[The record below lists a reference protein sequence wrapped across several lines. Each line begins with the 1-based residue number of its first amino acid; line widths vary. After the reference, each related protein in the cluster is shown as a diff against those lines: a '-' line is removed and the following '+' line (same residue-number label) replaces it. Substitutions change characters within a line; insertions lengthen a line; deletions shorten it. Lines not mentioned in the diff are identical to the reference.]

1 MEKYALSIFLFQRKH
16 FKKFFNVMR
25 ISILFLFVSIL
36 ASYAS
41 NVNSQTAKVNI
52 TSARMTIGTFI
63 RQVEKETGYM
73 FVYNKEEIDANKTI
87 SLKKGKNTVVDCL
100 NTIFDGSGV
109 SFVFDDGYVVLTKH
123 AQETAISQQ
132 AGKVVKG
139 IVTDETGLSV
149 IGANIFVK
157 GTNLGTITDMEGN
170 FSLEVPSDND
180 ILVVSYI
187 GYVEQQIPVKNRKNW
202 AIILKED
209 AQNLDEV
216 VVVGYGTQRK
226 GNIATA
232 VTTIKAEALQ
242 NRPVQTIGEALQGQI
257 PGLSVT
263 SKGAPG
269 ESPSLQL
276 RGSSMLKSST
286 AETDKE
292 TLPRLRSETSGPL
305 VLVDGV
311 PADFNFLNPEDIES
325 INVLKDAASAAIYGS
340 RAANGVLLITTKRG
354 KMGKPTFR
362 YNGSVGVNT
371 PMYMPKSISSAEY
384 ARIKNEAERNMG
396 RAPVY
401 SDEDIAMFANGTD
414 LNRYPNTNWLDLAIQ
429 NSVTTRHGLEASGGT
444 EKVRYLVSAGVDH
457 QTGVFPNTQQNVF
470 NVRSS
475 TDITITKKFGISF
488 DMRYQLRD
496 MEALNSQEDLYKQL
510 IVADPTMVAY
520 YTDGSYGYNPGF
532 FTNPLV
538 PLYEGGRKLTN
549 RHEAS
554 GIFKLDYEFIE
565 GLKFTGIANVR
576 YTFQNEESRARKTF
590 YKNYFTGEEFEN
602 GQNTFTDRRDYNAY
616 YNLQALLNYKKSF
629 GVHTLDILAGY
640 QQESENTDWLKGARS
655 GYPTDILW
663 ELNPG
668 PKDNWSNDGD
678 GEHWALASFIGRIN
692 YDYDN
697 KFILS
702 VSMRSDA
709 SSRFAKG
716 SRWSTFPSVAG
727 AWRLSQES
735 FMEGTRSFLDD
746 LKVRVSWGQTGS
758 ATGLGLYPSYTLIS
772 TGGLILNNVYQQ
784 TASLKTIGNTDLTWE
799 HTDMLNFGLDVKML
813 NSRLNFTGDYY
824 IKNTKDILLEM
835 PVPLEYGFGKPNMNI
850 GEVRNKGWELTLSWN
865 DRINDFGYSIS
876 GNLSDNRNEVI
887 DLGDTGPWKGSNTY
901 TEVGLPYNS
910 IYGYESMGL
919 FQSDEEVAN
928 APFQNSNTAAGDI
941 RYKNQNGD
949 DKIDANDRVVIGD
962 PNPHFLYGVNL
973 GFDYKNFDLNM
984 FFQGIGQKDRVIMD
998 NFVRP
1003 FYDSSIFEHHLDYWT
1018 PENTGAR
1025 YPRILNKDDGT
1036 HNYQQSDYWMINA
1049 GYFRMKNLQIGYTIP
1064 REILRSAGFDR
1075 VRVYFSANN
1084 LFTVSDFVPGM
1095 DPESDK
1101 SVSYPF
1107 ARTYSFGLNV
1117 QF

>member
-1 MEKYALSIFLFQRKH
+1 MEKYALSIFLYQRKH
-16 FKKFFNVMR
+16 LKKFLNIMR
-25 ISILFLFVSIL
+25 ISTLLLFVCIF

-41 NVNSQTAKVNI
+41 DLSSQTAKVNI
-52 TSARMTIGTFI
+52 ANTRMTIGDFI
-63 RQVEKETGYM
+63 KQVEKETGYM
-73 FVYNKEEIDANKTI
+73 FVYNKGEIDANRTV
-87 SLKKGKNTVVDCL
+87 SLKKGNNTVGDCL
-100 NTIFDGSGV
+100 NRIFDGTGV

-123 AQETAISQQ
+123 SQTQAAVSQQ
-132 AGKVVKG
+132 SGKLVKG
-139 IVTDETGLSV
+139 AVTDESGLSV
-149 IGANIFVK
+149 IGANVFIK
-157 GTNLGTITDMEGN
+157 GTTVGTITDMEGN

-180 ILVVSYI
+180 ILVISYI

-202 AIILKED
+202 SIVLKED

-232 VTTIKAEALQ
+232 VTTIKSDVLQ
-242 NRPVQTIGEALQGQI
+242 NRPVQTVGEALQGQI

-263 SKGAPG
+263 AKGAPG
-269 ESPSLQL
+269 ESPKLQL
-276 RGSSMLKSST
+276 RGSSVLKSDNS
-286 AETDKE
+286 
-292 TLPRLRSETSGPL
+292 SEPL

-325 INVLKDAASAAIYGS
+325 INVLKDAASSAIYGS

-371 PMYMPKSISSAEY
+371 PMYMPQSISSAEY
-384 ARIKNEAERNMG
+384 ARIKNETERNMG
-396 RAPVY
+396 RAPIY
-401 SDEDIAMFANGTD
+401 TDEDISKFANGTD

-429 NSVTTRHGLEASGGT
+429 NSVATRHGLEASGGT

-457 QTGVFPNTQQNVF
+457 QTGIFPNTQQNVF

-475 TDITITKKFGISF
+475 TDISITKKFGISF
-488 DMRYQLRD
+488 DIRYQLRD
-496 MEALNSQEDLYKQL
+496 MDALNNQEDIYKQL
-510 IVADPTMVAY
+510 IQADPTMVAY

-538 PLYEGGRKLTN
+538 PLYEGGQKYTN

-554 GIFKLDYEFIE
+554 GIFKLDYEIID
-565 GLKFTGIANVR
+565 GLKFTGIANVK
-576 YTFQNEESRARKTF
+576 YTFKNEESRARKVF
-590 YKNYFTGEEFEN
+590 YKNYFTQEVFEN
-602 GQNTFTDRRDYNAY
+602 GENSFSDRRDYNAY

-629 GVHTLDILAGY
+629 GIHNLDILAGY
-640 QQESENTDWLKGARS
+640 QQESENSDWLKGARS
-655 GYPTDILW
+655 GYPTDIIW

-668 PKDNWSNDGD
+668 PKDNWSNDGN

-697 KFILS
+697 KYILS
-702 VSMRSDA
+702 LSMRSDA

-716 SRWSTFPSVAG
+716 SRWSTFPSVAA
-727 AWRLSQES
+727 AWRISQES
-735 FMEGTRSFLDD
+735 FMKGIRSWLDD
-746 LKVRVSWGQTGS
+746 LKIRASWGQTGS

-772 TGGLILNNVYQQ
+772 TGGLILNNTYQQ
-784 TASLKTIGNTDLTWE
+784 IASLKTIGNQELTWE
-799 HTDMLNFGLDVKML
+799 HSDMLNFGLDVKVL
-813 NSRLNFTGDYY
+813 NSRLNFTGEYY

-835 PVPLEYGFGKPNMNI
+835 PVPLEYGFGKPNMNV
-850 GEVRNKGWELTLSWN
+850 GEVRNKGWELSLSWN

-876 GNLSDNRNEVI
+876 GNLSDNRNEVV

-901 TEVGLPYNS
+901 TEVGLPFNS

-1018 PENTGAR
+1018 PENTGAK

-1064 REILRSAGFDR
+1064 REILRPAGFDR

-1095 DPESDK
+1095 DPESEK

>member
-1 MEKYALSIFLFQRKH
+1 MEKYALSIFLYQRKH
-16 FKKFFNVMR
+16 LKKFLNIMR
-25 ISILFLFVSIL
+25 ISTLLLFVCIF

-41 NVNSQTAKVNI
+41 DLSSQTAKVNI
-52 TSARMTIGTFI
+52 ANTRMTIGDFI
-63 RQVEKETGYM
+63 KQVEKETGYM
-73 FVYNKEEIDANKTI
+73 FVYNKGEIDANRTV
-87 SLKKGKNTVVDCL
+87 SLKKGNNTVGDCL
-100 NTIFDGSGV
+100 NRIFDGTGV

-123 AQETAISQQ
+123 SQTQAAVSQQ
-132 AGKVVKG
+132 SGKLVKG
-139 IVTDETGLSV
+139 AVTDESGLSV
-149 IGANIFVK
+149 IGANVFIK
-157 GTNLGTITDMEGN
+157 GTTVGTITDMEGN

-180 ILVVSYI
+180 ILVISYI

-202 AIILKED
+202 SIVLKED

-232 VTTIKAEALQ
+232 VTTIKSDVLQ
-242 NRPVQTIGEALQGQI
+242 NRPVQTVGEALQGQI

-263 SKGAPG
+263 AKGAPG
-269 ESPSLQL
+269 ESPKLQL
-276 RGSSMLKSST
+276 RGSSVLKSDNS
-286 AETDKE
+286 
-292 TLPRLRSETSGPL
+292 SEPL

-325 INVLKDAASAAIYGS
+325 INVLKDAASSAIYGS

-371 PMYMPKSISSAEY
+371 PMYMPQSISSAEY

-396 RAPVY
+396 RAPIY
-401 SDEDIAMFANGTD
+401 TDEDISKFANGTD

-457 QTGVFPNTQQNVF
+457 QTGIFPNTQQNVF

-475 TDITITKKFGISF
+475 TDISITKKFGISF
-488 DMRYQLRD
+488 DIRYQLRD
-496 MEALNSQEDLYKQL
+496 MDALNNQEDIYKQL
-510 IVADPTMVAY
+510 IQADPTMVAY

-538 PLYEGGRKLTN
+538 PLYEGGQKYTN

-554 GIFKLDYEFIE
+554 GIFKLDYEIID
-565 GLKFTGIANVR
+565 GLKFTGIANVK
-576 YTFQNEESRARKTF
+576 YTFKNEESRVRKVF
-590 YKNYFTGEEFEN
+590 YKNYFTQEVFEN
-602 GQNTFTDRRDYNAY
+602 GENSFSDRRDYNAY

-629 GVHTLDILAGY
+629 GIHNLDILAGY
-640 QQESENTDWLKGARS
+640 QQESENSDWLKGARS
-655 GYPTDILW
+655 GYPTDIIW

-668 PKDNWSNDGD
+668 PKDNWSNDGN

-697 KFILS
+697 KYILS
-702 VSMRSDA
+702 LSMRSDA

-716 SRWSTFPSVAG
+716 SRWSTFPSVAA
-727 AWRLSQES
+727 AWRISQES
-735 FMEGTRSFLDD
+735 FMKGIRSWLDD
-746 LKVRVSWGQTGS
+746 LKIRASWGQTGS

-772 TGGLILNNVYQQ
+772 TGGLILNNTYQQ
-784 TASLKTIGNTDLTWE
+784 IASLKTIGNQELTWE
-799 HTDMLNFGLDVKML
+799 HSDMLNFGLDVKVL
-813 NSRLNFTGDYY
+813 NSRLNFTGEYY

-835 PVPLEYGFGKPNMNI
+835 PVPLEYGFGKPNMNV
-850 GEVRNKGWELTLSWN
+850 GEVRNKGWELSLSWN

-876 GNLSDNRNEVI
+876 GNLSDNRNEVV

-901 TEVGLPYNS
+901 TEVGLPFNS

-1018 PENTGAR
+1018 PENTGAK

-1064 REILRSAGFDR
+1064 REILRPAGFDR

-1095 DPESDK
+1095 DPESEK

>member
-1 MEKYALSIFLFQRKH
+1 
-16 FKKFFNVMR
+16 MR
-25 ISILFLFVSIL
+25 ISTLLLFVCIF

-41 NVNSQTAKVNI
+41 DLSSQTAKVNI
-52 TSARMTIGTFI
+52 ANTRMTIGDFI
-63 RQVEKETGYM
+63 KQVEKETGYM
-73 FVYNKEEIDANKTI
+73 FVYNKGEIDANRTV
-87 SLKKGKNTVVDCL
+87 SLKKGNNTVGDCL
-100 NTIFDGSGV
+100 NRIFDGTGV

-123 AQETAISQQ
+123 SQTQAAVSQQ
-132 AGKVVKG
+132 SGKLVKG
-139 IVTDETGLSV
+139 AVTDESGLSV
-149 IGANIFVK
+149 IGANVFIK
-157 GTNLGTITDMEGN
+157 GTTVGTITDMEGN

-180 ILVVSYI
+180 ILVISYI

-202 AIILKED
+202 SIVLKED

-232 VTTIKAEALQ
+232 VTTIKSDVLQ
-242 NRPVQTIGEALQGQI
+242 NRPVQTVGEALQGQI

-263 SKGAPG
+263 AKGAPG
-269 ESPSLQL
+269 ESPKLQL
-276 RGSSMLKSST
+276 RGSSVLKSDNS
-286 AETDKE
+286 
-292 TLPRLRSETSGPL
+292 SEPL

-325 INVLKDAASAAIYGS
+325 INVLKDAASSAIYGS

-371 PMYMPKSISSAEY
+371 PMYMPQSISSAEY

-396 RAPVY
+396 RAPIY
-401 SDEDIAMFANGTD
+401 TDEDISKFANGTD

-457 QTGVFPNTQQNVF
+457 QTGIFPNTQQNVF

-475 TDITITKKFGISF
+475 TDISITKKFGISF
-488 DMRYQLRD
+488 DIRYQLRD
-496 MEALNSQEDLYKQL
+496 MDALNNQEDIYKQL
-510 IVADPTMVAY
+510 IQADPTMVAY

-538 PLYEGGRKLTN
+538 PLYEGGQKYTN

-554 GIFKLDYEFIE
+554 GIFKLDYEIID
-565 GLKFTGIANVR
+565 GLKFTGIANVK
-576 YTFQNEESRARKTF
+576 YTFKNEESRARKVF
-590 YKNYFTGEEFEN
+590 YKNYFTQEVFEN
-602 GQNTFTDRRDYNAY
+602 GENSFSDRRDYNAY

-629 GVHTLDILAGY
+629 GIHNLDILAGY
-640 QQESENTDWLKGARS
+640 QQESENSDWLKGARS
-655 GYPTDILW
+655 GYPTDIIW

-668 PKDNWSNDGD
+668 PKDNWSNDGN

-697 KFILS
+697 KYILS
-702 VSMRSDA
+702 LSMRSDA

-716 SRWSTFPSVAG
+716 SRWSTFPSVAA
-727 AWRLSQES
+727 AWRISQES
-735 FMEGTRSFLDD
+735 FMKGIRSWLDD
-746 LKVRVSWGQTGS
+746 LKIRASWGQTGS

-772 TGGLILNNVYQQ
+772 TGGLILNNTYQQ
-784 TASLKTIGNTDLTWE
+784 IASLKTIGNQELTWE
-799 HTDMLNFGLDVKML
+799 HSDMLNLGLDVKVL
-813 NSRLNFTGDYY
+813 NSRLNFTGEYY

-835 PVPLEYGFGKPNMNI
+835 PVPLEYGFGKPNMNV
-850 GEVRNKGWELTLSWN
+850 GEVRNKGWELSLSWD

-887 DLGDTGPWKGSNTY
+887 DLGGTGPWKGSNTY
-901 TEVGLPYNS
+901 TDVGLPFNS

-949 DKIDANDRVVIGD
+949 NKIDANDRVVIGD

-1018 PENTGAR
+1018 PENTGAK

-1064 REILRSAGFDR
+1064 REILRPAGFDR

-1095 DPESDK
+1095 DPESEK

-1107 ARTYSFGLNV
+1107 SRTYSFGLNV

>member
-1 MEKYALSIFLFQRKH
+1 MEKYALSIFLYQRKH
-16 FKKFFNVMR
+16 LKKFLNIMR
-25 ISILFLFVSIL
+25 ISTLLLFVCIF

-41 NVNSQTAKVNI
+41 DLSSQTAKVNI
-52 TSARMTIGTFI
+52 ANTRMTIGDFI
-63 RQVEKETGYM
+63 KQVEKETGYM
-73 FVYNKEEIDANKTI
+73 FVYNKGEIDANRTV
-87 SLKKGKNTVVDCL
+87 SLKKGNNTVGDCL
-100 NTIFDGSGV
+100 NRIFDGTGV

-123 AQETAISQQ
+123 SQTQAAVSQQ
-132 AGKVVKG
+132 SGKLVKG
-139 IVTDETGLSV
+139 AVTDESGLSV
-149 IGANIFVK
+149 IGANVFIK
-157 GTNLGTITDMEGN
+157 GTTVGTITDMEGN

-180 ILVVSYI
+180 ILVISYI

-202 AIILKED
+202 SIVLKED

-232 VTTIKAEALQ
+232 VTTIKSDVLQ
-242 NRPVQTIGEALQGQI
+242 NRPVQTVGEALQGQI

-263 SKGAPG
+263 AKGAPG
-269 ESPSLQL
+269 ESPKLQL
-276 RGSSMLKSST
+276 RGSSVLKSDNS
-286 AETDKE
+286 
-292 TLPRLRSETSGPL
+292 SEPL

-325 INVLKDAASAAIYGS
+325 INVLKDAASSAIYGS

-371 PMYMPKSISSAEY
+371 PMYMPQSISSAEY

-396 RAPVY
+396 RAPIY
-401 SDEDIAMFANGTD
+401 TDEDISKFANGTD

-429 NSVTTRHGLEASGGT
+429 NSVTTHHGLEASGGT

-457 QTGVFPNTQQNVF
+457 QTGIFPNTQQNVF

-475 TDITITKKFGISF
+475 TDISITKKFGISF
-488 DMRYQLRD
+488 DIRYQLRD
-496 MEALNSQEDLYKQL
+496 MDALNNQEDIYKQL
-510 IVADPTMVAY
+510 IQADPTMVAY

-538 PLYEGGRKLTN
+538 PLYEGGQKYTN

-554 GIFKLDYEFIE
+554 GIFKLDYEIID
-565 GLKFTGIANVR
+565 GLKFTGIANVK
-576 YTFQNEESRARKTF
+576 YTFKNEESRARKVF
-590 YKNYFTGEEFEN
+590 YKNYFTQEVFEN
-602 GQNTFTDRRDYNAY
+602 GENSFSDRRDYNAY

-629 GVHTLDILAGY
+629 GIHNLDILAGY
-640 QQESENTDWLKGARS
+640 QQESENSDWLKGARS
-655 GYPTDILW
+655 GYPTDIIW

-668 PKDNWSNDGD
+668 PKDNWSNDGN

-697 KFILS
+697 KYILS
-702 VSMRSDA
+702 LSMRSDA

-716 SRWSTFPSVAG
+716 SRWSTFPSVAA
-727 AWRLSQES
+727 AWRISQES
-735 FMEGTRSFLDD
+735 FMKGIRSWLDD
-746 LKVRVSWGQTGS
+746 LKIRASWGQTGS

-772 TGGLILNNVYQQ
+772 TGGLILNNTYQQ
-784 TASLKTIGNTDLTWE
+784 IASLKTIGNQELTWE
-799 HTDMLNFGLDVKML
+799 HSDMLNLGLDVKVL
-813 NSRLNFTGDYY
+813 NSRLNFTGEYY

-835 PVPLEYGFGKPNMNI
+835 PVPLEYGFGKPNMNV
-850 GEVRNKGWELTLSWN
+850 GEVRNKGWELSLSWN

-876 GNLSDNRNEVI
+876 GNLSDNRNEVV

-901 TEVGLPYNS
+901 TEVGLPFNS

-1018 PENTGAR
+1018 PENTGAK

-1064 REILRSAGFDR
+1064 REILRPAGFDR

-1095 DPESDK
+1095 DPESEK

>member
-1 MEKYALSIFLFQRKH
+1 MEKYALSIFLYQRKH
-16 FKKFFNVMR
+16 LKKFLNIMR
-25 ISILFLFVSIL
+25 ISTLLLFVCIF

-41 NVNSQTAKVNI
+41 DLSSQTAKVNI
-52 TSARMTIGTFI
+52 ANTRMTIGDFI
-63 RQVEKETGYM
+63 KQVEKETGYM
-73 FVYNKEEIDANKTI
+73 FVYNKGEIDANRTV
-87 SLKKGKNTVVDCL
+87 SLKKGNNTVGDCL
-100 NTIFDGSGV
+100 NRIFDGTGV

-123 AQETAISQQ
+123 SQTQAAVSQQ
-132 AGKVVKG
+132 SGKLVKG
-139 IVTDETGLSV
+139 AVTDESGLSV
-149 IGANIFVK
+149 IGANVFIK
-157 GTNLGTITDMEGN
+157 GTTVGTITDMEGN

-180 ILVVSYI
+180 ILVISYI

-202 AIILKED
+202 SIVLKED

-232 VTTIKAEALQ
+232 VTTIKSDVLQ
-242 NRPVQTIGEALQGQI
+242 NRPVQTVGEALQGQI

-263 SKGAPG
+263 AKGAPG
-269 ESPSLQL
+269 ESPKLQL
-276 RGSSMLKSST
+276 RGSSVLKSDNS
-286 AETDKE
+286 
-292 TLPRLRSETSGPL
+292 SEPL

-325 INVLKDAASAAIYGS
+325 INVLKDAASSAIYGS

-371 PMYMPKSISSAEY
+371 PMYMPQSISSAEY

-396 RAPVY
+396 RAPIY
-401 SDEDIAMFANGTD
+401 TDEDISKFANGTD

-457 QTGVFPNTQQNVF
+457 QTGIFPNTQQNVF

-475 TDITITKKFGISF
+475 TDISITKKFGISF
-488 DMRYQLRD
+488 DIRYQLRD
-496 MEALNSQEDLYKQL
+496 MDALNNQEDIYKQL
-510 IVADPTMVAY
+510 IQADPTMVAY

-538 PLYEGGRKLTN
+538 PLYEGGQKYTN

-554 GIFKLDYEFIE
+554 GIFKLDYEIID
-565 GLKFTGIANVR
+565 GLKFTGIANVK
-576 YTFQNEESRARKTF
+576 YTFKNEESRARKVF
-590 YKNYFTGEEFEN
+590 YKNYFTQEVFEN
-602 GQNTFTDRRDYNAY
+602 GENSFSDRRDYNAY

-629 GVHTLDILAGY
+629 GIHNLDILAGY
-640 QQESENTDWLKGARS
+640 QQESENSDWLKGARS
-655 GYPTDILW
+655 GYPTDIIW

-668 PKDNWSNDGD
+668 PKDNWSNDGN

-697 KFILS
+697 KYILS
-702 VSMRSDA
+702 LSMRSDA

-716 SRWSTFPSVAG
+716 SRWSTFPSVAA
-727 AWRLSQES
+727 AWRISQES
-735 FMEGTRSFLDD
+735 FMKGTRSWLDD
-746 LKVRVSWGQTGS
+746 LKIRASWGQTGS
-758 ATGLGLYPSYTLIS
+758 ATGLGLNPSYTLIS
-772 TGGLILNNVYQQ
+772 TGGLILNNTYQQ
-784 TASLKTIGNTDLTWE
+784 IASLKTIGNQELTWE
-799 HTDMLNFGLDVKML
+799 HSDMLNFGLDVKVL
-813 NSRLNFTGDYY
+813 NSRLNFTGEYY

-835 PVPLEYGFGKPNMNI
+835 PVPLEYGFGKPNMNV
-850 GEVRNKGWELTLSWN
+850 GEVRNKGWELSLSWN

-876 GNLSDNRNEVI
+876 GNLSDNRNEVV

-901 TEVGLPYNS
+901 TEVGLPFNS

-1018 PENTGAR
+1018 PENTGAK

-1064 REILRSAGFDR
+1064 REILRPAGFDR

-1095 DPESDK
+1095 DPESEK

>member
-1 MEKYALSIFLFQRKH
+1 MEKYALSIFLYQRKH
-16 FKKFFNVMR
+16 LKKFLNIMR
-25 ISILFLFVSIL
+25 ISTLLLFVCIF

-41 NVNSQTAKVNI
+41 DLSSQTAKVNI
-52 TSARMTIGTFI
+52 ANTRMTIGDFI
-63 RQVEKETGYM
+63 KQVEKETGYM
-73 FVYNKEEIDANKTI
+73 FVYNKGEIDANRTV
-87 SLKKGKNTVVDCL
+87 SLKKGNNTVGDCL
-100 NTIFDGSGV
+100 NRIFDGTGV

-123 AQETAISQQ
+123 SQTQAAVSQQ
-132 AGKVVKG
+132 SGKLVKG
-139 IVTDETGLSV
+139 AVTDESGLSV
-149 IGANIFVK
+149 IGANVFIK
-157 GTNLGTITDMEGN
+157 GTTVGTITDMEGN

-180 ILVVSYI
+180 ILVISYI

-202 AIILKED
+202 SIVLKED

-232 VTTIKAEALQ
+232 VTTIKSDVLQ
-242 NRPVQTIGEALQGQI
+242 NRPVQTVGEALQGQI

-263 SKGAPG
+263 AKGAPG
-269 ESPSLQL
+269 ESPKLQL
-276 RGSSMLKSST
+276 RGSSVLKSDNS
-286 AETDKE
+286 
-292 TLPRLRSETSGPL
+292 SEPL

-325 INVLKDAASAAIYGS
+325 INVLKDAASSAIYGS

-371 PMYMPKSISSAEY
+371 PMYMPQSISSAEY

-396 RAPVY
+396 RAPIY
-401 SDEDIAMFANGTD
+401 TDEDISKFANGTD

-457 QTGVFPNTQQNVF
+457 QTGIFPNTQQNVF

-475 TDITITKKFGISF
+475 TDISITKKFGISF
-488 DMRYQLRD
+488 DIRYQLRD
-496 MEALNSQEDLYKQL
+496 MDALNNQEDIYKQL
-510 IVADPTMVAY
+510 IQADPTMVAY

-538 PLYEGGRKLTN
+538 PLYEGGQKYTN

-554 GIFKLDYEFIE
+554 GIFKLDYEIID
-565 GLKFTGIANVR
+565 GLKFTGIANVK
-576 YTFQNEESRARKTF
+576 YTFKNEESRARKVF
-590 YKNYFTGEEFEN
+590 YKNYFTQEVFEN
-602 GQNTFTDRRDYNAY
+602 GENSFSDRRDYNAY

-629 GVHTLDILAGY
+629 GIHNLDILAGY
-640 QQESENTDWLKGARS
+640 QQESENSDWLKGARS
-655 GYPTDILW
+655 GYPTDIIW

-668 PKDNWSNDGD
+668 PKDNWSNDGN

-697 KFILS
+697 KYILS
-702 VSMRSDA
+702 LSMRSDA

-716 SRWSTFPSVAG
+716 SRWSTFPSVAA
-727 AWRLSQES
+727 AWRISQES
-735 FMEGTRSFLDD
+735 FMKGIRSWLDD
-746 LKVRVSWGQTGS
+746 LKIRASWGQTGS

-772 TGGLILNNVYQQ
+772 TGGLILNNTYQQ
-784 TASLKTIGNTDLTWE
+784 IASLKTIGNQELTWE
-799 HTDMLNFGLDVKML
+799 HSDMLNLGLDVNVL
-813 NSRLNFTGDYY
+813 NSRLNFTGEYY

-835 PVPLEYGFGKPNMNI
+835 PVPLEYGFGKPNMNV
-850 GEVRNKGWELTLSWN
+850 GEVRNKGWELSLSWD

-887 DLGDTGPWKGSNTY
+887 DLGGTGPWKGSNTY
-901 TEVGLPYNS
+901 TDVGLPFNS

-949 DKIDANDRVVIGD
+949 NKIDANDRVVIGD

-1018 PENTGAR
+1018 PENTGAK

-1064 REILRSAGFDR
+1064 REILRPAGFDR

-1095 DPESDK
+1095 DPESEK

>member
-1 MEKYALSIFLFQRKH
+1 MEKYALSIFLYQRKH
-16 FKKFFNVMR
+16 LKKFLNIMR
-25 ISILFLFVSIL
+25 ISTLLLFVCIF

-41 NVNSQTAKVNI
+41 DLSSQTAKVNI
-52 TSARMTIGTFI
+52 ANTRMTIGDFI
-63 RQVEKETGYM
+63 KQVEKETGYM
-73 FVYNKEEIDANKTI
+73 FVYNKGEIDANRTV
-87 SLKKGKNTVVDCL
+87 SLKKGNNTVGDCL
-100 NTIFDGSGV
+100 NRIFDGTGV

-123 AQETAISQQ
+123 SQTQAAVSQQ
-132 AGKVVKG
+132 SGKLVKG
-139 IVTDETGLSV
+139 AVTDESGLSV
-149 IGANIFVK
+149 IGANVFIK
-157 GTNLGTITDMEGN
+157 GTTVGTITDMEGN

-180 ILVVSYI
+180 ILVISYI

-202 AIILKED
+202 SIVLKED

-232 VTTIKAEALQ
+232 VTTIKSDVLQ
-242 NRPVQTIGEALQGQI
+242 NRPVQTVGEALQGQI

-263 SKGAPG
+263 AKGAPG
-269 ESPSLQL
+269 ESPKLQL
-276 RGSSMLKSST
+276 RGSSVLKSDNS
-286 AETDKE
+286 
-292 TLPRLRSETSGPL
+292 SEPL

-325 INVLKDAASAAIYGS
+325 INVLKDAASSAIYGS

-371 PMYMPKSISSAEY
+371 PMYMPQSISSAEY

-396 RAPVY
+396 RAPIY
-401 SDEDIAMFANGTD
+401 TDEDISKFANGTD

-457 QTGVFPNTQQNVF
+457 QTGIFPNTQQNVF

-475 TDITITKKFGISF
+475 TDISITKKFGISF
-488 DMRYQLRD
+488 DIRYQLRD
-496 MEALNSQEDLYKQL
+496 MDALNNQEDIYKQL
-510 IVADPTMVAY
+510 IQADPTMVAY

-538 PLYEGGRKLTN
+538 PLYEGGQKYTN

-554 GIFKLDYEFIE
+554 GIFKLDYEIID
-565 GLKFTGIANVR
+565 GLMFTGIANVK
-576 YTFQNEESRARKTF
+576 YTFKNEESRARKVF
-590 YKNYFTGEEFEN
+590 YKNYFTQEVFEN
-602 GQNTFTDRRDYNAY
+602 GENSFSDRRDYNAY

-629 GVHTLDILAGY
+629 GIHNLDILAGY
-640 QQESENTDWLKGARS
+640 QQESENSDWLKGARS
-655 GYPTDILW
+655 GYPTDIIW

-668 PKDNWSNDGD
+668 PKDNWSNDGN

-697 KFILS
+697 KYILS
-702 VSMRSDA
+702 LSMRSDA

-716 SRWSTFPSVAG
+716 SRWSTFPSVAA
-727 AWRLSQES
+727 AWRISQES
-735 FMEGTRSFLDD
+735 FMKGIRSWLDD
-746 LKVRVSWGQTGS
+746 LKIRASWGQTGS

-772 TGGLILNNVYQQ
+772 TGGLILNNTYQQ
-784 TASLKTIGNTDLTWE
+784 IASLKTIGNQELTWE
-799 HTDMLNFGLDVKML
+799 HSDMLNFGLDVKVL
-813 NSRLNFTGDYY
+813 NSRLNFTGEYY

-835 PVPLEYGFGKPNMNI
+835 PVPLEYGFGKPNMNV
-850 GEVRNKGWELTLSWN
+850 GEVRNKGWELSLSWN
-865 DRINDFGYSIS
+865 DRIKDFGYSIS

-887 DLGDTGPWKGSNTY
+887 DLGGTGPWKGSNTY
-901 TEVGLPYNS
+901 TDVGLPFNS

-949 DKIDANDRVVIGD
+949 NKIDANDRVVIGD

-1018 PENTGAR
+1018 PENTGAK

-1064 REILRSAGFDR
+1064 REILRPAGFDR

-1095 DPESDK
+1095 DPESEK

>member
-1 MEKYALSIFLFQRKH
+1 MEKYALSIFLYQRKH
-16 FKKFFNVMR
+16 LKKFLNIMR
-25 ISILFLFVSIL
+25 ISTLLLFVCIF

-41 NVNSQTAKVNI
+41 DLSSQTAKVNI
-52 TSARMTIGTFI
+52 ANTRMTIGDFI
-63 RQVEKETGYM
+63 KQVEKETGYM
-73 FVYNKEEIDANKTI
+73 FVYNKGEIDANRTV
-87 SLKKGKNTVVDCL
+87 SLKKGNNTVGDCL
-100 NTIFDGSGV
+100 NRIFDGTGV

-123 AQETAISQQ
+123 SQTQAAVSQQ
-132 AGKVVKG
+132 SGKLVKG
-139 IVTDETGLSV
+139 AVTDESGLSV
-149 IGANIFVK
+149 IGANVFIK
-157 GTNLGTITDMEGN
+157 GTTVGTITDMEGN

-180 ILVVSYI
+180 ILVISYI

-202 AIILKED
+202 SIVLKED

-232 VTTIKAEALQ
+232 VTTIKSDVLQ
-242 NRPVQTIGEALQGQI
+242 NRPVQTVGEALQGQI
-257 PGLSVT
+257 PGLNVT
-263 SKGAPG
+263 AKGAPG
-269 ESPSLQL
+269 ESPKLQL
-276 RGSSMLKSST
+276 RGSSVLKSDNS
-286 AETDKE
+286 
-292 TLPRLRSETSGPL
+292 SEPL

-325 INVLKDAASAAIYGS
+325 INVLKDAASSAIYGS

-371 PMYMPKSISSAEY
+371 PMYMPQSISSAEY

-396 RAPVY
+396 RAPIY
-401 SDEDIAMFANGTD
+401 TDEDIYKFANGTD

-457 QTGVFPNTQQNVF
+457 QTGIFPNTQQNVF

-475 TDITITKKFGISF
+475 TDISITKKFGISF
-488 DMRYQLRD
+488 DIRYQLRD
-496 MEALNSQEDLYKQL
+496 MDALNNQEDIYKQL
-510 IVADPTMVAY
+510 IQADPTMVAY

-538 PLYEGGRKLTN
+538 PLYEGGQKYTN

-554 GIFKLDYEFIE
+554 GIFKLDYEIID
-565 GLKFTGIANVR
+565 GLEFTGIANVK
-576 YTFQNEESRARKTF
+576 YTFKNEESRARKVF
-590 YKNYFTGEEFEN
+590 YKNYFTQEVFEN
-602 GQNTFTDRRDYNAY
+602 GENSFSDRRDYNAY

-629 GVHTLDILAGY
+629 GIHNLDILAGY
-640 QQESENTDWLKGARS
+640 QQESENSDWLKGARS
-655 GYPTDILW
+655 GYPTDIIW

-668 PKDNWSNDGD
+668 PKDNWSNDGN

-697 KFILS
+697 KYILS
-702 VSMRSDA
+702 LSMRSDA

-716 SRWSTFPSVAG
+716 SRWSTFPSVAA
-727 AWRLSQES
+727 AWRISQES
-735 FMEGTRSFLDD
+735 FMKGIRSWLDD
-746 LKVRVSWGQTGS
+746 LKIRASWGQTGS

-772 TGGLILNNVYQQ
+772 TGGLILNNTYQQ
-784 TASLKTIGNTDLTWE
+784 IASLKTIGNQELTWE
-799 HTDMLNFGLDVKML
+799 HSDMLNFGLDVKVL
-813 NSRLNFTGDYY
+813 NSRLNFTGEYY

-835 PVPLEYGFGKPNMNI
+835 PVPLEYGFGKPNMNV
-850 GEVRNKGWELTLSWN
+850 GEVRNKGWELSLSWN

-876 GNLSDNRNEVI
+876 GNLSDNRNEVV

-901 TEVGLPYNS
+901 TEVGLPFNS

-1018 PENTGAR
+1018 PENTGAK

-1064 REILRSAGFDR
+1064 REILRPAGFDR

-1095 DPESDK
+1095 DPESEK

>member
-1 MEKYALSIFLFQRKH
+1 MEKYALSIFLYQRKH
-16 FKKFFNVMR
+16 LKKFLNIMR
-25 ISILFLFVSIL
+25 ISTLLLFVCIF

-41 NVNSQTAKVNI
+41 DLSSQTAKVNI
-52 TSARMTIGTFI
+52 ANTRMTIGDFI
-63 RQVEKETGYM
+63 KQVEKETGYM
-73 FVYNKEEIDANKTI
+73 FVYNKGEIDANRTV
-87 SLKKGKNTVVDCL
+87 SLKKGNNTVGDCL
-100 NTIFDGSGV
+100 NRIFDGTGV

-123 AQETAISQQ
+123 SQTQAAVSQQ
-132 AGKVVKG
+132 SGKLVKG
-139 IVTDETGLSV
+139 AVTDESGLSV
-149 IGANIFVK
+149 IGANVFIK
-157 GTNLGTITDMEGN
+157 GTTVGTITDMEGN

-180 ILVVSYI
+180 ILVISYI

-202 AIILKED
+202 SIVLKED

-232 VTTIKAEALQ
+232 VTTIKSDVLQ
-242 NRPVQTIGEALQGQI
+242 NRPVQTVGEALQGQI

-263 SKGAPG
+263 AKGAPG
-269 ESPSLQL
+269 ESPKLQL
-276 RGSSMLKSST
+276 RGSSVLKSDNS
-286 AETDKE
+286 
-292 TLPRLRSETSGPL
+292 SEPL

-325 INVLKDAASAAIYGS
+325 INVLKDAASSAIYGS

-371 PMYMPKSISSAEY
+371 PMYMPQSISSAEY

-396 RAPVY
+396 RAPIY
-401 SDEDIAMFANGTD
+401 TDEDISKFANGTD

-429 NSVTTRHGLEASGGT
+429 NSVATRHGLEASGGT

-457 QTGVFPNTQQNVF
+457 QTGIFPNTQQNVF

-475 TDITITKKFGISF
+475 TDISITKKFGISF
-488 DMRYQLRD
+488 DIRYQLRD
-496 MEALNSQEDLYKQL
+496 MDALNNQEDIYKQL
-510 IVADPTMVAY
+510 IQADPTMVAY

-538 PLYEGGRKLTN
+538 PLYEGGQKYTN

-554 GIFKLDYEFIE
+554 GIFKLDYEIID
-565 GLKFTGIANVR
+565 GLKFTGIANVK
-576 YTFQNEESRARKTF
+576 YTFKNEESRARKVF
-590 YKNYFTGEEFEN
+590 YKNYFTQEVFEN
-602 GQNTFTDRRDYNAY
+602 GVNSFSDRRDYNAY

-629 GVHTLDILAGY
+629 GIHNLDILAGY
-640 QQESENTDWLKGARS
+640 QQESENSDWLKGARS
-655 GYPTDILW
+655 GYPTDIIW

-668 PKDNWSNDGD
+668 PKDNWSNDGN

-697 KFILS
+697 KYILS
-702 VSMRSDA
+702 LSMRSDA

-716 SRWSTFPSVAG
+716 SRWSTFPSVAA
-727 AWRLSQES
+727 AWRISQES
-735 FMEGTRSFLDD
+735 FMKGIRSWLDD
-746 LKVRVSWGQTGS
+746 LKIRASWGQTGS

-772 TGGLILNNVYQQ
+772 TGGLILNNTYQQ
-784 TASLKTIGNTDLTWE
+784 IASLKTIGNQELTWE
-799 HTDMLNFGLDVKML
+799 HSDMLNFGLDVKVL
-813 NSRLNFTGDYY
+813 NSRLNFTGEYY

-835 PVPLEYGFGKPNMNI
+835 PVPLEYGFGKPNMNV
-850 GEVRNKGWELTLSWN
+850 GEVRNKGWELSLSWN

-876 GNLSDNRNEVI
+876 GNLSDNRNEVV

-901 TEVGLPYNS
+901 TEVGLPFNS

-1018 PENTGAR
+1018 PENTGAK

-1064 REILRSAGFDR
+1064 REILRPAGFDR

-1095 DPESDK
+1095 DPESEK

>member
-1 MEKYALSIFLFQRKH
+1 MEPAW
-16 FKKFFNVMR
+16 
-25 ISILFLFVSIL
+25 
-36 ASYAS
+36 
-41 NVNSQTAKVNI
+41 
-52 TSARMTIGTFI
+52 
-63 RQVEKETGYM
+63 
-73 FVYNKEEIDANKTI
+73 
-87 SLKKGKNTVVDCL
+87 
-100 NTIFDGSGV
+100 

-123 AQETAISQQ
+123 SQTQAAVSQQ
-132 AGKVVKG
+132 SGKLVKG
-139 IVTDETGLSV
+139 AVTDESGLSV
-149 IGANIFVK
+149 IGANVFIK
-157 GTNLGTITDMEGN
+157 GTTVGTITDMEGN

-180 ILVVSYI
+180 ILVISYI

-202 AIILKED
+202 SIVLKED

-232 VTTIKAEALQ
+232 VTTIKSDVLQ
-242 NRPVQTIGEALQGQI
+242 NRPVQTVGEALQGQI

-263 SKGAPG
+263 AKGAPG
-269 ESPSLQL
+269 ESPKLQL
-276 RGSSMLKSST
+276 RGSSVLKSDNS
-286 AETDKE
+286 
-292 TLPRLRSETSGPL
+292 SEPL

-325 INVLKDAASAAIYGS
+325 INVLKDAASSAIYGS

-371 PMYMPKSISSAEY
+371 PMYMPQSISSAEY

-396 RAPVY
+396 RAPIY
-401 SDEDIAMFANGTD
+401 TDEDISKFANGTD

-457 QTGVFPNTQQNVF
+457 QTGIFPNTQQNVF

-475 TDITITKKFGISF
+475 TDISITKKFGISF
-488 DMRYQLRD
+488 DIRYQLRD
-496 MEALNSQEDLYKQL
+496 MDALNNQEDIYKQL
-510 IVADPTMVAY
+510 IQADPTMVAY

-538 PLYEGGRKLTN
+538 PLYEGGQKYTN

-554 GIFKLDYEFIE
+554 GIFKLDYEIID
-565 GLKFTGIANVR
+565 GLKFTGIANVK
-576 YTFQNEESRARKTF
+576 YTFKNEESRARKVF
-590 YKNYFTGEEFEN
+590 YKNYFTQEVFEN
-602 GQNTFTDRRDYNAY
+602 GENSFSDRRDYNAY

-629 GVHTLDILAGY
+629 GIHNLDILAGY
-640 QQESENTDWLKGARS
+640 QQESENSDWLKGARS
-655 GYPTDILW
+655 GYPTDIIW

-668 PKDNWSNDGD
+668 PKDNWSNDGN

-697 KFILS
+697 KYILS
-702 VSMRSDA
+702 LSMRSDA

-716 SRWSTFPSVAG
+716 SRWATFPSVAA
-727 AWRLSQES
+727 AWRISQES
-735 FMEGTRSFLDD
+735 FMKGIRSWLDD
-746 LKVRVSWGQTGS
+746 LKIRASWGQTGS

-772 TGGLILNNVYQQ
+772 TGGLILNNTYQQ
-784 TASLKTIGNTDLTWE
+784 IASLKTIGNQELTWE
-799 HTDMLNFGLDVKML
+799 HSDMLNLGLDVKVL
-813 NSRLNFTGDYY
+813 NSRLNFTGEYY

-835 PVPLEYGFGKPNMNI
+835 PVPLEYGFGKPNMNV
-850 GEVRNKGWELTLSWN
+850 GEVRNKGWELSLSWN

-876 GNLSDNRNEVI
+876 GNLSDNRNEVV

-901 TEVGLPYNS
+901 TEVGLPFNS

-1018 PENTGAR
+1018 PENTGAK

-1064 REILRSAGFDR
+1064 REILRPAGFDR

-1095 DPESDK
+1095 DPESEK

>member
-1 MEKYALSIFLFQRKH
+1 MEKYALSIFLYQRKH
-16 FKKFFNVMR
+16 LKKFLNIMR
-25 ISILFLFVSIL
+25 ISTLLLFVCIF

-41 NVNSQTAKVNI
+41 DLSSQTAKVNI
-52 TSARMTIGTFI
+52 ANTRMTIGDFI
-63 RQVEKETGYM
+63 KQVEKETGYM
-73 FVYNKEEIDANKTI
+73 FVYNKGEIDANRTV
-87 SLKKGKNTVVDCL
+87 SLKKGNNTVGDCL
-100 NTIFDGSGV
+100 NRIFDGTGV

-123 AQETAISQQ
+123 SQTQAAVSQQ
-132 AGKVVKG
+132 SGKLVKG
-139 IVTDETGLSV
+139 AVTDESGLSV
-149 IGANIFVK
+149 IGANVFIK
-157 GTNLGTITDMEGN
+157 GTTVGTITDMEGN

-180 ILVVSYI
+180 ILVISYI

-202 AIILKED
+202 SIVLKED

-232 VTTIKAEALQ
+232 VTTIKSDVLQ
-242 NRPVQTIGEALQGQI
+242 NRPVQTVGEALQGQI

-263 SKGAPG
+263 AKGAPG
-269 ESPSLQL
+269 ESPKLQL
-276 RGSSMLKSST
+276 RGSSVLKSDNS
-286 AETDKE
+286 
-292 TLPRLRSETSGPL
+292 SEPL

-325 INVLKDAASAAIYGS
+325 INVLKDAASSAIYGS

-371 PMYMPKSISSAEY
+371 PMYMPQSISSAEY

-396 RAPVY
+396 RAPIY
-401 SDEDIAMFANGTD
+401 TDEDISKFANGTD

-457 QTGVFPNTQQNVF
+457 QTGIFPNTQQNVF

-475 TDITITKKFGISF
+475 TDISITKKFGISF
-488 DMRYQLRD
+488 DIRYQLRD
-496 MEALNSQEDLYKQL
+496 MDALNNQEDIYKQL
-510 IVADPTMVAY
+510 IQADPTMVAY

-538 PLYEGGRKLTN
+538 PLYEGGQKYTN

-554 GIFKLDYEFIE
+554 GIFKLDYEIID
-565 GLKFTGIANVR
+565 GLKFTGIANVK
-576 YTFQNEESRARKTF
+576 YTFKNEESRARKVF
-590 YKNYFTGEEFEN
+590 YKNYFTQEVFEN
-602 GQNTFTDRRDYNAY
+602 GENSFSDRRDYNAY

-629 GVHTLDILAGY
+629 GIHNLDILAGY
-640 QQESENTDWLKGARS
+640 QQESENSDWLKGARS
-655 GYPTDILW
+655 GYPTDIIW

-668 PKDNWSNDGD
+668 PKDNWSNDGN

-697 KFILS
+697 KYILS
-702 VSMRSDA
+702 LSMRSDA

-716 SRWSTFPSVAG
+716 SRWSTFPSVAA
-727 AWRLSQES
+727 AWRISQES
-735 FMEGTRSFLDD
+735 FMKGTRSWLDD
-746 LKVRVSWGQTGS
+746 LKIRASWGQTGS

-772 TGGLILNNVYQQ
+772 TGGLILNNTYQQ
-784 TASLKTIGNTDLTWE
+784 IASLKTIGNQELTWE
-799 HTDMLNFGLDVKML
+799 HSDMLNFGLDVKVL
-813 NSRLNFTGDYY
+813 NSRLNFTGEYY

-835 PVPLEYGFGKPNMNI
+835 PVPLEYGFGKPNMNV
-850 GEVRNKGWELTLSWN
+850 GEVRNKGWELSLSWN

-876 GNLSDNRNEVI
+876 GNLSDNRNEVV

-901 TEVGLPYNS
+901 TEVGLPFNS

-1018 PENTGAR
+1018 PENTGAK

-1064 REILRSAGFDR
+1064 REILRPAGFDR

-1095 DPESDK
+1095 DPESEK

>member
-1 MEKYALSIFLFQRKH
+1 MEKYALSIFLYQRKH
-16 FKKFFNVMR
+16 LKKFLNIMR
-25 ISILFLFVSIL
+25 ISTLLLFVCIF

-41 NVNSQTAKVNI
+41 DLSSQTAKVNI
-52 TSARMTIGTFI
+52 ANTRMTIGDFI
-63 RQVEKETGYM
+63 KQVEKETGYM
-73 FVYNKEEIDANKTI
+73 FVYNKGEIDANRTV
-87 SLKKGKNTVVDCL
+87 SLKKGNNTVGDCL
-100 NTIFDGSGV
+100 NRIFDGTGV

-123 AQETAISQQ
+123 SQTQAAVSQQ
-132 AGKVVKG
+132 SGKLVKG
-139 IVTDETGLSV
+139 AVTDESGLSV
-149 IGANIFVK
+149 IGANVFIK
-157 GTNLGTITDMEGN
+157 GTTVGTITDMEGN

-180 ILVVSYI
+180 ILVISYI

-202 AIILKED
+202 SIVLKED

-232 VTTIKAEALQ
+232 VTTIKSDVLQ
-242 NRPVQTIGEALQGQI
+242 NRPVQTVGEALQGQI

-263 SKGAPG
+263 AKGAPG
-269 ESPSLQL
+269 ESPKLQL
-276 RGSSMLKSST
+276 RGSSVLKSDNS
-286 AETDKE
+286 
-292 TLPRLRSETSGPL
+292 SEPL

-325 INVLKDAASAAIYGS
+325 INVLKDAASSAIYGS

-371 PMYMPKSISSAEY
+371 PMYMPQSISSAEY

-396 RAPVY
+396 RAPIY
-401 SDEDIAMFANGTD
+401 TDEDISKFANGTD

-457 QTGVFPNTQQNVF
+457 QTGIFPNTQQNVF

-475 TDITITKKFGISF
+475 TDILITKKFGISF
-488 DMRYQLRD
+488 DIRYQLRD
-496 MEALNSQEDLYKQL
+496 MDALNNQEDIYKQL
-510 IVADPTMVAY
+510 IQADPTMVAY

-538 PLYEGGRKLTN
+538 PLYEGGQKYTN

-554 GIFKLDYEFIE
+554 GIFKLDYEIID
-565 GLKFTGIANVR
+565 GLKFTGIANVK
-576 YTFQNEESRARKTF
+576 YTFKNEESRARKVF
-590 YKNYFTGEEFEN
+590 YKNYFTQEVFEN
-602 GQNTFTDRRDYNAY
+602 GENSFSDRRDYNAY

-629 GVHTLDILAGY
+629 GIHNLDILAGY
-640 QQESENTDWLKGARS
+640 QQESENSDWLKGARS
-655 GYPTDILW
+655 GYPTDIIW

-668 PKDNWSNDGD
+668 PKDNWSNDGN

-697 KFILS
+697 KYILS
-702 VSMRSDA
+702 LSMRSDA

-716 SRWSTFPSVAG
+716 SRWSTFPSVAA
-727 AWRLSQES
+727 AWRISQES
-735 FMEGTRSFLDD
+735 FMKGIRSWLDD
-746 LKVRVSWGQTGS
+746 LKIRASWGQTGS

-772 TGGLILNNVYQQ
+772 TGGLILNNTYQQ
-784 TASLKTIGNTDLTWE
+784 IASLKTIGNQELTWE
-799 HTDMLNFGLDVKML
+799 HSDMLNLGLDVKVL
-813 NSRLNFTGDYY
+813 NSRLNFTGEYY

-835 PVPLEYGFGKPNMNI
+835 PVPLEYGFGKPNMNV
-850 GEVRNKGWELTLSWN
+850 GEVRNKGWELSLSWN

-887 DLGDTGPWKGSNTY
+887 DLGGTGPWKGSNTY
-901 TEVGLPYNS
+901 TDVGLPFNS

-949 DKIDANDRVVIGD
+949 NKIDANDRVVIGD

-1018 PENTGAR
+1018 PENTGAK

-1064 REILRSAGFDR
+1064 REILRPAGFDR

-1095 DPESDK
+1095 DPESEK

>member
-1 MEKYALSIFLFQRKH
+1 MEKYALSIFLYQRKH
-16 FKKFFNVMR
+16 LKKFLNIMR
-25 ISILFLFVSIL
+25 ISTLLLFVCIF

-41 NVNSQTAKVNI
+41 DLSSQTAKVNI
-52 TSARMTIGTFI
+52 ANTRMTIGDFI
-63 RQVEKETGYM
+63 KQVEKETGYM
-73 FVYNKEEIDANKTI
+73 FVYNKGEIDANRTV
-87 SLKKGKNTVVDCL
+87 SLKKGNNTVGDCL
-100 NTIFDGSGV
+100 NRIFDGTGV

-123 AQETAISQQ
+123 SQTQAAVSQQ
-132 AGKVVKG
+132 SGKLVKG
-139 IVTDETGLSV
+139 AVTDESGLSV
-149 IGANIFVK
+149 IGANVFIK
-157 GTNLGTITDMEGN
+157 GTTVGTITDMEGN

-180 ILVVSYI
+180 ILVISYI

-202 AIILKED
+202 SIVLKED

-232 VTTIKAEALQ
+232 VTTIKSDVLQ
-242 NRPVQTIGEALQGQI
+242 NRPVQTVGEALQGQI

-263 SKGAPG
+263 AKGAPG
-269 ESPSLQL
+269 ESPKLQL
-276 RGSSMLKSST
+276 RGSSVLKSDNS
-286 AETDKE
+286 
-292 TLPRLRSETSGPL
+292 SEPL

-325 INVLKDAASAAIYGS
+325 INVLKDAATSAIYGS

-371 PMYMPKSISSAEY
+371 PMYMPQSISSAEY

-396 RAPVY
+396 RAPIY
-401 SDEDIAMFANGTD
+401 TDEDISKFANGTD

-457 QTGVFPNTQQNVF
+457 QTGIFPNTQQNVF

-475 TDITITKKFGISF
+475 TDISITKKFGISF
-488 DMRYQLRD
+488 DIRYQLRD
-496 MEALNSQEDLYKQL
+496 MDALNNQEDIYKQL
-510 IVADPTMVAY
+510 IQADPTMVAY

-538 PLYEGGRKLTN
+538 PLYEGGQKYTN

-554 GIFKLDYEFIE
+554 GIFKLDYEIID
-565 GLKFTGIANVR
+565 GLKFTGIANVK
-576 YTFQNEESRARKTF
+576 YTFKNEESRARKVF
-590 YKNYFTGEEFEN
+590 YKNYFTQEVFEN
-602 GQNTFTDRRDYNAY
+602 GENSFSDRRDYNAY

-629 GVHTLDILAGY
+629 GIHNLDILAGY
-640 QQESENTDWLKGARS
+640 QQESENSDWLKGARS
-655 GYPTDILW
+655 GYPTDIIW

-668 PKDNWSNDGD
+668 PKDNWSNDGN

-697 KFILS
+697 KYILS
-702 VSMRSDA
+702 LSMRSDA

-716 SRWSTFPSVAG
+716 SRWSTFPSVAA
-727 AWRLSQES
+727 AWRISQES
-735 FMEGTRSFLDD
+735 FMKGIRSWLDD
-746 LKVRVSWGQTGS
+746 LKIRASWGQTGS

-772 TGGLILNNVYQQ
+772 TGGLILNNTYQQ
-784 TASLKTIGNTDLTWE
+784 IASLKTIGNQELTWE
-799 HTDMLNFGLDVKML
+799 HSDMLNLGLDVKVL
-813 NSRLNFTGDYY
+813 NSRLNFTGEYY

-835 PVPLEYGFGKPNMNI
+835 PVPLEYGFGKPNMNV
-850 GEVRNKGWELTLSWN
+850 GEVRNKGWELSLSWD

-887 DLGDTGPWKGSNTY
+887 DLGGTGPWKGSNTY
-901 TEVGLPYNS
+901 TDVGLPFNS

-949 DKIDANDRVVIGD
+949 NKIDANDRVVIGD

-1018 PENTGAR
+1018 PENTGAK

-1064 REILRSAGFDR
+1064 REILRPAGFDR

-1095 DPESDK
+1095 DPESEK

>member
-1 MEKYALSIFLFQRKH
+1 MEKYALSIFLYQRKH
-16 FKKFFNVMR
+16 LKKFLNIMR
-25 ISILFLFVSIL
+25 ISTLLLFVCIF

-41 NVNSQTAKVNI
+41 DLSSQTAKVNI
-52 TSARMTIGTFI
+52 ANTRMTIGDFI
-63 RQVEKETGYM
+63 KQVEKETGYM
-73 FVYNKEEIDANKTI
+73 FVYNKGEIDANRTF
-87 SLKKGKNTVVDCL
+87 SLKKGNNTVGDCL
-100 NTIFDGSGV
+100 NRIFDGTGV

-123 AQETAISQQ
+123 SQTQAAVSQQ
-132 AGKVVKG
+132 SGKLVKG
-139 IVTDETGLSV
+139 AVTDESGLSV
-149 IGANIFVK
+149 IGANVFIK
-157 GTNLGTITDMEGN
+157 GTTVGTITDMEGN

-180 ILVVSYI
+180 ILVISYI

-202 AIILKED
+202 SIVLKED

-232 VTTIKAEALQ
+232 VTTIKSDVLQ
-242 NRPVQTIGEALQGQI
+242 NRPVQTVGEALQGQI

-263 SKGAPG
+263 AKGAPG
-269 ESPSLQL
+269 ESPKLQL
-276 RGSSMLKSST
+276 RGSSVLKSDNS
-286 AETDKE
+286 
-292 TLPRLRSETSGPL
+292 SEPL

-325 INVLKDAASAAIYGS
+325 INVLKDAASSAIYGS

-371 PMYMPKSISSAEY
+371 PMYMPQSISSAEY

-396 RAPVY
+396 RAPIY
-401 SDEDIAMFANGTD
+401 TDEDISKFANGTD

-457 QTGVFPNTQQNVF
+457 QTGIFPNTQQNVF

-475 TDITITKKFGISF
+475 TDISITKKFGISF
-488 DMRYQLRD
+488 DIRYQLRD
-496 MEALNSQEDLYKQL
+496 MDALNNQEDIYKQL
-510 IVADPTMVAY
+510 IQADPTMVAY

-538 PLYEGGRKLTN
+538 PLYEGGQKYTN

-554 GIFKLDYEFIE
+554 GIFKLDYEIID
-565 GLKFTGIANVR
+565 GLKFTGIANVK
-576 YTFQNEESRARKTF
+576 YTFKNEESRARKVF
-590 YKNYFTGEEFEN
+590 YKNYFTQEVFEN
-602 GQNTFTDRRDYNAY
+602 GENSFSDRRDYNAY

-629 GVHTLDILAGY
+629 GIHNLDILAGY
-640 QQESENTDWLKGARS
+640 QQESENSDWLKGARS
-655 GYPTDILW
+655 GYPTDIIW

-668 PKDNWSNDGD
+668 PKDNWSNDGN

-697 KFILS
+697 KYILS
-702 VSMRSDA
+702 LSMRSDA

-716 SRWSTFPSVAG
+716 SRWSTFPSVAA
-727 AWRLSQES
+727 AWRISQES
-735 FMEGTRSFLDD
+735 FMKGIRSWLDD
-746 LKVRVSWGQTGS
+746 LKIRASWGQTGS

-772 TGGLILNNVYQQ
+772 TGGLILNNTYQQ
-784 TASLKTIGNTDLTWE
+784 IASLKTIGNQELTWE
-799 HTDMLNFGLDVKML
+799 HSDMLNLGLDVKVL
-813 NSRLNFTGDYY
+813 NSRLNFTGEYY

-835 PVPLEYGFGKPNMNI
+835 PVPLEYGFGKPNMNV
-850 GEVRNKGWELTLSWN
+850 GEVRNKGWELSLSWD

-887 DLGDTGPWKGSNTY
+887 DLGGTGPWKGSNTY
-901 TEVGLPYNS
+901 TDVGLPFNS

-949 DKIDANDRVVIGD
+949 NKIDANDRVVIGD

-1018 PENTGAR
+1018 PENTGAK

-1064 REILRSAGFDR
+1064 REILRPAGFDR

-1095 DPESDK
+1095 DPESEK

>member
-1 MEKYALSIFLFQRKH
+1 MEKYALSIFLYQRKH
-16 FKKFFNVMR
+16 LKKFLNIMR
-25 ISILFLFVSIL
+25 ISTLLLFVCIF

-41 NVNSQTAKVNI
+41 DLSSQTAKVNI
-52 TSARMTIGTFI
+52 ANTRMTIGDFI
-63 RQVEKETGYM
+63 KQVEKETGYM
-73 FVYNKEEIDANKTI
+73 FVYNKGEIDANRTV
-87 SLKKGKNTVVDCL
+87 SLKKGNNTVGDCL
-100 NTIFDGSGV
+100 NRIFDGTGV

-123 AQETAISQQ
+123 SQTQAAVSQQ
-132 AGKVVKG
+132 SGKLVKG
-139 IVTDETGLSV
+139 AVTDESGLSV
-149 IGANIFVK
+149 IGANVFIK
-157 GTNLGTITDMEGN
+157 GTTVGTITDMEGN

-180 ILVVSYI
+180 ILVISYI
-187 GYVEQQIPVKNRKNW
+187 GYVEQQIPVKNRKNRS
-202 AIILKED
+202 IVLKED

-232 VTTIKAEALQ
+232 VTTIKSDVLQ
-242 NRPVQTIGEALQGQI
+242 NRPVQTVGEALQGQI

-263 SKGAPG
+263 AKGAPG
-269 ESPSLQL
+269 ESPKLQL
-276 RGSSMLKSST
+276 RGSSVLKSDNS
-286 AETDKE
+286 
-292 TLPRLRSETSGPL
+292 SEPL

-325 INVLKDAASAAIYGS
+325 INVLKDAASSAIYGS

-371 PMYMPKSISSAEY
+371 PMYMPQSISSAEY

-396 RAPVY
+396 RAPIY
-401 SDEDIAMFANGTD
+401 TDEDISKFANGTD

-457 QTGVFPNTQQNVF
+457 QTGIFPNTQQNVF

-475 TDITITKKFGISF
+475 TDISITKKFGISF
-488 DMRYQLRD
+488 DIRYQLRD
-496 MEALNSQEDLYKQL
+496 MDALNNQEDIYKQL
-510 IVADPTMVAY
+510 IQADPTMVAY

-538 PLYEGGRKLTN
+538 PLYEGGQKYTN

-554 GIFKLDYEFIE
+554 GIFKLDYEIID
-565 GLKFTGIANVR
+565 GLKFTGIANVK
-576 YTFQNEESRARKTF
+576 YTFKNEESRARKVF
-590 YKNYFTGEEFEN
+590 YKNYFTQEVFEN
-602 GQNTFTDRRDYNAY
+602 GENSFSDRRDYNAY

-629 GVHTLDILAGY
+629 GIHNLDILAGY
-640 QQESENTDWLKGARS
+640 QQESENSDWLKGARS
-655 GYPTDILW
+655 GYPTDIIW

-668 PKDNWSNDGD
+668 PKDNWSNDGN

-697 KFILS
+697 KYILS
-702 VSMRSDA
+702 LSMRSDA

-716 SRWSTFPSVAG
+716 SRWSTFPSVAA
-727 AWRLSQES
+727 AWRISQES
-735 FMEGTRSFLDD
+735 FMKGIRSWLDD
-746 LKVRVSWGQTGS
+746 LKIRASWGQTGS
-758 ATGLGLYPSYTLIS
+758 AIGLGLYPSYTLIS
-772 TGGLILNNVYQQ
+772 TGGLILNNTYQQ
-784 TASLKTIGNTDLTWE
+784 IASLKTIGNQELTWE
-799 HTDMLNFGLDVKML
+799 HSDMLNLGLDVKVL
-813 NSRLNFTGDYY
+813 NSRLNFTGEYY

-835 PVPLEYGFGKPNMNI
+835 PVPLEYGFGKPNMNV
-850 GEVRNKGWELTLSWN
+850 GEVRNKGWELSLSWN

-876 GNLSDNRNEVI
+876 GNLSDNRNEVV

-901 TEVGLPYNS
+901 TEVGLPFNS

-1018 PENTGAR
+1018 PENTGAK

-1064 REILRSAGFDR
+1064 REILRPAGFDR

-1095 DPESDK
+1095 DPESEK

>member
-1 MEKYALSIFLFQRKH
+1 
-16 FKKFFNVMR
+16 MR
-25 ISILFLFVSIL
+25 ISTLLLFVCIF

-41 NVNSQTAKVNI
+41 DLSSQTAKVNI
-52 TSARMTIGTFI
+52 ANTRMTIGDFI
-63 RQVEKETGYM
+63 KQVEKETGYM
-73 FVYNKEEIDANKTI
+73 FVYNKGEIDANRTV
-87 SLKKGKNTVVDCL
+87 SLKKGNNTVGDCL
-100 NTIFDGSGV
+100 NRIFDGTGV

-123 AQETAISQQ
+123 SQTQAAVSQQ
-132 AGKVVKG
+132 SGKLVKG
-139 IVTDETGLSV
+139 AVTDESGLSV
-149 IGANIFVK
+149 IGANVFIK
-157 GTNLGTITDMEGN
+157 GTTVGTITDMEGN

-180 ILVVSYI
+180 ILVISYI

-202 AIILKED
+202 SIVLKED

-232 VTTIKAEALQ
+232 VTTIKSDVLQ
-242 NRPVQTIGEALQGQI
+242 NRPVQTVGEALQGQI

-263 SKGAPG
+263 AKGAPG
-269 ESPSLQL
+269 ESPKLQL
-276 RGSSMLKSST
+276 RGSSVLKSDNS
-286 AETDKE
+286 
-292 TLPRLRSETSGPL
+292 SEPL

-325 INVLKDAASAAIYGS
+325 INVLKDAASSAIYGS

-371 PMYMPKSISSAEY
+371 PMYMPQSISSAEY

-396 RAPVY
+396 RAPIY
-401 SDEDIAMFANGTD
+401 TDEDISKFANGTD

-457 QTGVFPNTQQNVF
+457 QTGIFPNTQQNVF

-475 TDITITKKFGISF
+475 TDISITKKFGISF
-488 DMRYQLRD
+488 DIRYQLRD
-496 MEALNSQEDLYKQL
+496 MDALNNQEDIYKQL
-510 IVADPTMVAY
+510 IQADPTMVAY

-538 PLYEGGRKLTN
+538 PLYEGGQKYTN

-554 GIFKLDYEFIE
+554 GIFKLDYEIID
-565 GLKFTGIANVR
+565 GLKFTGIANVK
-576 YTFQNEESRARKTF
+576 YTFKNEESRARKVF
-590 YKNYFTGEEFEN
+590 YKNYFTQEVFEN
-602 GQNTFTDRRDYNAY
+602 GENSFSDRRDYNAY

-629 GVHTLDILAGY
+629 GIHNLDILAGY
-640 QQESENTDWLKGARS
+640 QQESENSDWLKGARS
-655 GYPTDILW
+655 GYPTDIIW

-668 PKDNWSNDGD
+668 PKDNWSNDGN

-697 KFILS
+697 KYILS
-702 VSMRSDA
+702 LSMRSDA

-716 SRWSTFPSVAG
+716 SRWSTFPSVAA
-727 AWRLSQES
+727 AWRISQES
-735 FMEGTRSFLDD
+735 FMKGIRSWLDD
-746 LKVRVSWGQTGS
+746 LKIRASWGQTGS

-772 TGGLILNNVYQQ
+772 TGGLILNNTYQQ
-784 TASLKTIGNTDLTWE
+784 IASLKTIGNQELTWE
-799 HTDMLNFGLDVKML
+799 HSDMLNLGLDVKVL
-813 NSRLNFTGDYY
+813 NSRLNFTGEYY

-835 PVPLEYGFGKPNMNI
+835 PVPLEYGFGKPNMNV
-850 GEVRNKGWELTLSWN
+850 GEVRNKGWELSLSWN

-876 GNLSDNRNEVI
+876 GNLSDNRNEVV

-901 TEVGLPYNS
+901 TEVGLPFNS

-1018 PENTGAR
+1018 PENTGAK

-1064 REILRSAGFDR
+1064 REILRPAGFDR

-1095 DPESDK
+1095 DPESEK

>member
-1 MEKYALSIFLFQRKH
+1 MEKYALSIFLYQRKH
-16 FKKFFNVMR
+16 LKKFLNIMR
-25 ISILFLFVSIL
+25 ISTLLLFVCIF

-41 NVNSQTAKVNI
+41 DLSSQTAKVNI
-52 TSARMTIGTFI
+52 ANTRMTIGDFI
-63 RQVEKETGYM
+63 KQVEKETGYM
-73 FVYNKEEIDANKTI
+73 FVYNKGEIDANRTV
-87 SLKKGKNTVVDCL
+87 SLKKGNNTVGDCL
-100 NTIFDGSGV
+100 NRIFDGTGV

-123 AQETAISQQ
+123 SQTQAAVSQQ
-132 AGKVVKG
+132 SGKLVKG
-139 IVTDETGLSV
+139 AVTDESGLSV
-149 IGANIFVK
+149 IGANVFIK
-157 GTNLGTITDMEGN
+157 GTTVGTITDMEGN

-180 ILVVSYI
+180 ILVISYI

-202 AIILKED
+202 SIVLKED

-232 VTTIKAEALQ
+232 VTTIKSDVLQ
-242 NRPVQTIGEALQGQI
+242 NRPVQTVGEALQGQI

-263 SKGAPG
+263 AKGAPG
-269 ESPSLQL
+269 ESPKLQL
-276 RGSSMLKSST
+276 RGSSVLKSDNS
-286 AETDKE
+286 
-292 TLPRLRSETSGPL
+292 SEPL

-325 INVLKDAASAAIYGS
+325 INVLKDAASSAIYGS

-371 PMYMPKSISSAEY
+371 PMYMPQSISSAEY

-396 RAPVY
+396 RAPIY
-401 SDEDIAMFANGTD
+401 TDEDISKFANGTD

-457 QTGVFPNTQQNVF
+457 QTGIFPNTQQNVF

-475 TDITITKKFGISF
+475 TDISITKKFGISF
-488 DMRYQLRD
+488 DIRYQLRD
-496 MEALNSQEDLYKQL
+496 MDALNNQEDIYKQL
-510 IVADPTMVAY
+510 IQADPTMVAY

-538 PLYEGGRKLTN
+538 PLYEGGQKYTN

-554 GIFKLDYEFIE
+554 GIFKLDYEIID
-565 GLKFTGIANVR
+565 GLKFTGIANVK
-576 YTFQNEESRARKTF
+576 YTFKNEESRARKVF
-590 YKNYFTGEEFEN
+590 YKNYFTQEVFEN
-602 GQNTFTDRRDYNAY
+602 GENSFSDRRDYNAY

-629 GVHTLDILAGY
+629 GIHNLDILAGY
-640 QQESENTDWLKGARS
+640 QQESENSDWLKGARS
-655 GYPTDILW
+655 GYPTDIIW

-668 PKDNWSNDGD
+668 PKDNWSNDGN

-697 KFILS
+697 KYILS
-702 VSMRSDA
+702 LSMRSDA

-716 SRWSTFPSVAG
+716 SRWSTFPSVAA
-727 AWRLSQES
+727 AWRISQES
-735 FMEGTRSFLDD
+735 FMKGIRSWLDD
-746 LKVRVSWGQTGS
+746 LKIRASWGQTGS

-772 TGGLILNNVYQQ
+772 TGGLILNNTYQQ
-784 TASLKTIGNTDLTWE
+784 IASLKTIGNQELTWE
-799 HTDMLNFGLDVKML
+799 HSDMLNLGLDVKVL
-813 NSRLNFTGDYY
+813 NSRLNFTGEYY

-835 PVPLEYGFGKPNMNI
+835 PVPLEYGFGKPNMNV
-850 GEVRNKGWELTLSWN
+850 GEVRNKGWELSLSWN

-876 GNLSDNRNEVI
+876 GNLSDNRNEVVN
-887 DLGDTGPWKGSNTY
+887 LGDTGPWKGSNTY
-901 TEVGLPYNS
+901 TEVGLPFNS

-1018 PENTGAR
+1018 PENTGAK

-1064 REILRSAGFDR
+1064 REILRPAGFDR

-1095 DPESDK
+1095 DPESEK

>member
-1 MEKYALSIFLFQRKH
+1 MEKYALSIFLYQRKH
-16 FKKFFNVMR
+16 LKKFLNIMR
-25 ISILFLFVSIL
+25 ISTLLLFVCIF

-41 NVNSQTAKVNI
+41 DLSSQTAKVNI
-52 TSARMTIGTFI
+52 ANTRMTIGDFI
-63 RQVEKETGYM
+63 KQVEKETGYM
-73 FVYNKEEIDANKTI
+73 FVYNKGEIDANRTV
-87 SLKKGKNTVVDCL
+87 SLKKGNNTVGDCL
-100 NTIFDGSGV
+100 NRIFDGTGV

-123 AQETAISQQ
+123 SQTQAAVSQQ
-132 AGKVVKG
+132 SGKLVKG
-139 IVTDETGLSV
+139 AVTDESGLSV
-149 IGANIFVK
+149 IGANVFIK
-157 GTNLGTITDMEGN
+157 GTTVGTITDMEGN

-180 ILVVSYI
+180 ILVISYI

-202 AIILKED
+202 SIVLKED

-232 VTTIKAEALQ
+232 VTTIKSDVLQ
-242 NRPVQTIGEALQGQI
+242 NRPVQTVGEALQGQI
-257 PGLSVT
+257 PGLNVT
-263 SKGAPG
+263 AKGAPG
-269 ESPSLQL
+269 ESPKLQL
-276 RGSSMLKSST
+276 RGSSVLKSDNS
-286 AETDKE
+286 
-292 TLPRLRSETSGPL
+292 SEPL

-325 INVLKDAASAAIYGS
+325 INVLKDAASSAIYGS

-371 PMYMPKSISSAEY
+371 PMYMPQSISSAEY

-396 RAPVY
+396 RAPIY
-401 SDEDIAMFANGTD
+401 TDEDIYKFANGTD

-457 QTGVFPNTQQNVF
+457 QTGIFPNTQQNVF

-475 TDITITKKFGISF
+475 TDISITKKFGISF
-488 DMRYQLRD
+488 DIRYQLRD
-496 MEALNSQEDLYKQL
+496 MDALNNQEDIYKQL
-510 IVADPTMVAY
+510 IQADPTMVAY

-538 PLYEGGRKLTN
+538 PLYEGGQKYTN

-554 GIFKLDYEFIE
+554 GIFKLDYEIID
-565 GLKFTGIANVR
+565 GLEFTGIANVK
-576 YTFQNEESRARKTF
+576 YTFKNEESRARKVF
-590 YKNYFTGEEFEN
+590 YKNYFTQEVFEN
-602 GQNTFTDRRDYNAY
+602 GENSFSDRRDYNAY

-629 GVHTLDILAGY
+629 GIHNLDILAGY
-640 QQESENTDWLKGARS
+640 QQESENSDWLKGARS
-655 GYPTDILW
+655 GYPTDIIW

-668 PKDNWSNDGD
+668 PKDNWSNDGN

-697 KFILS
+697 KYILS
-702 VSMRSDA
+702 LSMRSDA

-716 SRWSTFPSVAG
+716 SRWSTFPSVAA
-727 AWRLSQES
+727 AWRISQES
-735 FMEGTRSFLDD
+735 FMKGIRSWLDD
-746 LKVRVSWGQTGS
+746 LKIRASWGQTGS

-772 TGGLILNNVYQQ
+772 TGGLILNNTYQQ
-784 TASLKTIGNTDLTWE
+784 IASLKTIGNQELTWE
-799 HTDMLNFGLDVKML
+799 HSDMLNLGLDVKVL
-813 NSRLNFTGDYY
+813 NSRLNFTGEYY

-835 PVPLEYGFGKPNMNI
+835 PVPLEYGFGKPNMNV
-850 GEVRNKGWELTLSWN
+850 GEVRNKGWELSLSWN

-887 DLGDTGPWKGSNTY
+887 DLGGTGPWKGSNTY
-901 TEVGLPYNS
+901 TDVGLPFNS

-949 DKIDANDRVVIGD
+949 NKIDANDRVVIGD

-1018 PENTGAR
+1018 PENTGAK

-1064 REILRSAGFDR
+1064 REILRPAGFDR

-1095 DPESDK
+1095 DPESEK

>member
-1 MEKYALSIFLFQRKH
+1 MEKYALSIFLYQRKH
-16 FKKFFNVMR
+16 LKKFLNIMR
-25 ISILFLFVSIL
+25 ISTLLLFVCIF

-41 NVNSQTAKVNI
+41 DLSSQTAKVNI
-52 TSARMTIGTFI
+52 ANTRMTIGDFI
-63 RQVEKETGYM
+63 KQVEKETGYM
-73 FVYNKEEIDANKTI
+73 FVYNKGEIDANRTV
-87 SLKKGKNTVVDCL
+87 SLKKGNNTVGDCL
-100 NTIFDGSGV
+100 NRIFDGTGV

-123 AQETAISQQ
+123 SQTQAAVSQQ
-132 AGKVVKG
+132 SGKLVKG
-139 IVTDETGLSV
+139 AVTDESGLSV
-149 IGANIFVK
+149 IGANVFIK
-157 GTNLGTITDMEGN
+157 GTTVGTITDMEGN

-180 ILVVSYI
+180 ILVISYI

-202 AIILKED
+202 SIVLKED

-232 VTTIKAEALQ
+232 VTTIKSDVLQ
-242 NRPVQTIGEALQGQI
+242 NRPVQTVGEALQGQI

-263 SKGAPG
+263 AKGAPG
-269 ESPSLQL
+269 ESPKLQL
-276 RGSSMLKSST
+276 RGSSVLKSDNS
-286 AETDKE
+286 
-292 TLPRLRSETSGPL
+292 SEPL

-325 INVLKDAASAAIYGS
+325 INVLKDAASSAIYGS

-371 PMYMPKSISSAEY
+371 PMYMPQSISSAEY

-396 RAPVY
+396 RAPIY
-401 SDEDIAMFANGTD
+401 TDEDISKFANGTD

-429 NSVTTRHGLEASGGT
+429 NSVATRHGLEASGGT

-457 QTGVFPNTQQNVF
+457 QTGIFPNTQQNVF

-475 TDITITKKFGISF
+475 TDISITKKFGISF
-488 DMRYQLRD
+488 DIRYQLRD
-496 MEALNSQEDLYKQL
+496 MDALNNQEDIYKQL
-510 IVADPTMVAY
+510 IQADPTMVAY

-538 PLYEGGRKLTN
+538 PLYEGGQKYTN

-554 GIFKLDYEFIE
+554 GIFKLDYEIID
-565 GLKFTGIANVR
+565 GLKFTGIANVK
-576 YTFQNEESRARKTF
+576 YTFKNEESRARKVF
-590 YKNYFTGEEFEN
+590 YKNYFTQEVFEN
-602 GQNTFTDRRDYNAY
+602 GENSFSDRRDYNAY

-629 GVHTLDILAGY
+629 GIHNLDILAGY
-640 QQESENTDWLKGARS
+640 QQESENSDWLKGARS
-655 GYPTDILW
+655 GYPTDIIW

-668 PKDNWSNDGD
+668 PKDNWSNDGN

-697 KFILS
+697 KYILS
-702 VSMRSDA
+702 LSMRSDA

-716 SRWSTFPSVAG
+716 SRWSTFPSVAA
-727 AWRLSQES
+727 AWRISQES
-735 FMEGTRSFLDD
+735 FMKGIRSWLDD
-746 LKVRVSWGQTGS
+746 LKIRASWGQTGS

-772 TGGLILNNVYQQ
+772 TGGLILNNTYQQ
-784 TASLKTIGNTDLTWE
+784 IASLKTIGNQELTWE
-799 HTDMLNFGLDVKML
+799 HSDMLNFGLDVKVL
-813 NSRLNFTGDYY
+813 NSRLNFTGEYY

-835 PVPLEYGFGKPNMNI
+835 PVPLEYGFGKPNMNV
-850 GEVRNKGWELTLSWN
+850 GEVRNKGWELSLSWN

-876 GNLSDNRNEVI
+876 GNLSDNRNEVV

-901 TEVGLPYNS
+901 TEVGLPFNS

-1018 PENTGAR
+1018 PENTGAKC
-1025 YPRILNKDDGT
+1025 PRILNKDDGT

-1064 REILRSAGFDR
+1064 REILRPAGFDR

-1095 DPESDK
+1095 DPESEK

>member
-1 MEKYALSIFLFQRKH
+1 MEKYALSIFLYQRKH
-16 FKKFFNVMR
+16 LKKFLNIMR
-25 ISILFLFVSIL
+25 ISTLLLFVCIF

-41 NVNSQTAKVNI
+41 DLSSQTAKVNI
-52 TSARMTIGTFI
+52 ANTRMTIGDFI
-63 RQVEKETGYM
+63 KQVEKETGYM
-73 FVYNKEEIDANKTI
+73 FVYNKGEIDANRTV
-87 SLKKGKNTVVDCL
+87 SLKKGNNTVGDCL
-100 NTIFDGSGV
+100 NRIFDGTGV

-123 AQETAISQQ
+123 SQTQAAVSQQ
-132 AGKVVKG
+132 SGKLVKG
-139 IVTDETGLSV
+139 AVTDESGLSV
-149 IGANIFVK
+149 IGANVFIK
-157 GTNLGTITDMEGN
+157 GTTVGTITDMEGN

-180 ILVVSYI
+180 ILVISYI

-202 AIILKED
+202 SIVLKED

-232 VTTIKAEALQ
+232 VTTIKSDVLQ
-242 NRPVQTIGEALQGQI
+242 NRPVQTVGEALQGQI

-263 SKGAPG
+263 AKGAPG
-269 ESPSLQL
+269 ESPKLQL
-276 RGSSMLKSST
+276 RGSSVLKSDNS
-286 AETDKE
+286 
-292 TLPRLRSETSGPL
+292 SEPL

-325 INVLKDAASAAIYGS
+325 INVLKDAASSAIYGS

-371 PMYMPKSISSAEY
+371 PMYMPQSISSAEY

-396 RAPVY
+396 RAPIY
-401 SDEDIAMFANGTD
+401 TDEDISKFANGTD

-457 QTGVFPNTQQNVF
+457 QTGIFPNTQQNVF

-475 TDITITKKFGISF
+475 TDISITKKFGISF
-488 DMRYQLRD
+488 DIRYQLRD
-496 MEALNSQEDLYKQL
+496 MDALNNQEDIYKQL
-510 IVADPTMVAY
+510 IQADPTMVAY

-538 PLYEGGRKLTN
+538 PLYEGGQKYTN

-554 GIFKLDYEFIE
+554 GIFKLDYEIID
-565 GLKFTGIANVR
+565 GLKFTGIANVK
-576 YTFQNEESRARKTF
+576 YTFKNEESRARKVF
-590 YKNYFTGEEFEN
+590 YKNYFTQEVFEN
-602 GQNTFTDRRDYNAY
+602 GENSFSDRRDYNAY

-629 GVHTLDILAGY
+629 GIHNLDILAGY
-640 QQESENTDWLKGARS
+640 QQESENSDWLKGARS
-655 GYPTDILW
+655 GYPTDIIW

-668 PKDNWSNDGD
+668 PKDNWSNDGN

-697 KFILS
+697 KYILS
-702 VSMRSDA
+702 LSMRSDA

-716 SRWSTFPSVAG
+716 SRWSTFPSVAA
-727 AWRLSQES
+727 AWRISQES
-735 FMEGTRSFLDD
+735 FMKGIRSWLDD
-746 LKVRVSWGQTGS
+746 LKIRASWGQTGS

-772 TGGLILNNVYQQ
+772 TGGLILNNTYQQ
-784 TASLKTIGNTDLTWE
+784 IASLKTIGNQELTWE
-799 HTDMLNFGLDVKML
+799 HSDMLNLGLDVKVL
-813 NSRLNFTGDYY
+813 NSRLNFTGEYY

-835 PVPLEYGFGKPNMNI
+835 PVPLEYGFGKPNMNV
-850 GEVRNKGWELTLSWN
+850 GEVRNKGWELSLSWN

-876 GNLSDNRNEVI
+876 GNLSDNRNEVV

-901 TEVGLPYNS
+901 TEVGLPFNS

-1018 PENTGAR
+1018 PENTGAK

-1049 GYFRMKNLQIGYTIP
+1049 GYFRMRNLQIGYTIP
-1064 REILRSAGFDR
+1064 REILRPAGFDR

-1095 DPESDK
+1095 DPESEK

>member
-1 MEKYALSIFLFQRKH
+1 MEKYALSIFLYQRKH
-16 FKKFFNVMR
+16 LKKFLNIMR
-25 ISILFLFVSIL
+25 ISTLLLFVCIF

-41 NVNSQTAKVNI
+41 DLSSQTAKVNI
-52 TSARMTIGTFI
+52 ANTRMTIGDFI
-63 RQVEKETGYM
+63 KQVEKETGYM
-73 FVYNKEEIDANKTI
+73 FVYNKGEIDANRTV
-87 SLKKGKNTVVDCL
+87 SLKKGNNTVGDCL
-100 NTIFDGSGV
+100 NRIFDGTGV

-123 AQETAISQQ
+123 SQTQAAVSQQ
-132 AGKVVKG
+132 SGKLVKG
-139 IVTDETGLSV
+139 AVTDESGLSV
-149 IGANIFVK
+149 IGANVFIK
-157 GTNLGTITDMEGN
+157 GTTVGTITDMEGN

-180 ILVVSYI
+180 ILVISYI

-202 AIILKED
+202 SIVLKED

-232 VTTIKAEALQ
+232 VTTIKSDVLQ
-242 NRPVQTIGEALQGQI
+242 NRPVQTVGEALQGQI

-263 SKGAPG
+263 AKGAPG
-269 ESPSLQL
+269 ESPKLQL
-276 RGSSMLKSST
+276 RGSSVLKSDNS
-286 AETDKE
+286 
-292 TLPRLRSETSGPL
+292 SEPL

-325 INVLKDAASAAIYGS
+325 IKDAASSAIYGS

-371 PMYMPKSISSAEY
+371 PMYMPQSISSAEY

-396 RAPVY
+396 RAPIY
-401 SDEDIAMFANGTD
+401 TDEDISKFANGTD

-429 NSVTTRHGLEASGGT
+429 NSVATRHGLEASGGT

-457 QTGVFPNTQQNVF
+457 QTGIFPNTQQNVF

-475 TDITITKKFGISF
+475 TDISITKKFGISF
-488 DMRYQLRD
+488 DIRYQLRD
-496 MEALNSQEDLYKQL
+496 MDALNNQEDIYKQL
-510 IVADPTMVAY
+510 IQADPTMVAY

-538 PLYEGGRKLTN
+538 PLYEGGQKYTN

-554 GIFKLDYEFIE
+554 GIFKLDYEIID
-565 GLKFTGIANVR
+565 GLKFTGIANVK
-576 YTFQNEESRARKTF
+576 YTFKNEESRARKVF
-590 YKNYFTGEEFEN
+590 YKNYFTQEVFEN
-602 GQNTFTDRRDYNAY
+602 GENSFSDRRDYNAY

-629 GVHTLDILAGY
+629 GIHNLDILAGY
-640 QQESENTDWLKGARS
+640 QQESENSDWLKGARS
-655 GYPTDILW
+655 GYPTDIIW

-668 PKDNWSNDGD
+668 PKDNWSNDGN

-697 KFILS
+697 KYILS
-702 VSMRSDA
+702 LSMRSDA

-716 SRWSTFPSVAG
+716 SRWSTFPSVAA
-727 AWRLSQES
+727 AWRISQES
-735 FMEGTRSFLDD
+735 FMKGTRSWLDD
-746 LKVRVSWGQTGS
+746 LKIRASWGQTGS

-772 TGGLILNNVYQQ
+772 TGGLILNNTYQQ
-784 TASLKTIGNTDLTWE
+784 IASLKTIGNQELTWE
-799 HTDMLNFGLDVKML
+799 HSDMLNFGLDVKVL
-813 NSRLNFTGDYY
+813 NSRLNFTGEYY

-835 PVPLEYGFGKPNMNI
+835 PVPLEYGFGKPNMNV
-850 GEVRNKGWELTLSWN
+850 GEVRNKGWELSLSWN

-876 GNLSDNRNEVI
+876 GNLSDNRNEVV

-901 TEVGLPYNS
+901 TEVELPFNS

-1018 PENTGAR
+1018 PENTGAK

-1064 REILRSAGFDR
+1064 REILRPAGFDR

-1095 DPESDK
+1095 DPESEK

>member
-1 MEKYALSIFLFQRKH
+1 MEKYALSIFLYQRKH
-16 FKKFFNVMR
+16 LKKFLNIMR
-25 ISILFLFVSIL
+25 ISTLLLFVCIF

-41 NVNSQTAKVNI
+41 DLSSQTAKVNI
-52 TSARMTIGTFI
+52 ANTRMTIGDFI
-63 RQVEKETGYM
+63 KQVEKETGYM
-73 FVYNKEEIDANKTI
+73 FVYNKGEIDANRTV
-87 SLKKGKNTVVDCL
+87 SLKKGNNTVGDCL
-100 NTIFDGSGV
+100 NRIFDGTGV

-123 AQETAISQQ
+123 SQTQAAVSQQ
-132 AGKVVKG
+132 SGKLVKG
-139 IVTDETGLSV
+139 AVTDESGLSV
-149 IGANIFVK
+149 IGANVFIK
-157 GTNLGTITDMEGN
+157 GTTVGTITDMEGN

-180 ILVVSYI
+180 ILVISYI

-202 AIILKED
+202 SIVLKED

-232 VTTIKAEALQ
+232 VTTIKSDVLQ
-242 NRPVQTIGEALQGQI
+242 NRPVQTVGEALQGQI

-263 SKGAPG
+263 AKGAPG
-269 ESPSLQL
+269 ESPKLQL
-276 RGSSMLKSST
+276 RGSSVLKSDNS
-286 AETDKE
+286 
-292 TLPRLRSETSGPL
+292 SEPL

-325 INVLKDAASAAIYGS
+325 INVLKDAASSAIYGS

-371 PMYMPKSISSAEY
+371 PMYMPQSISSAEY

-396 RAPVY
+396 RAPIY
-401 SDEDIAMFANGTD
+401 TDEDISKFANGTD

-444 EKVRYLVSAGVDH
+444 EKVRYLVSAGIDH
-457 QTGVFPNTQQNVF
+457 QTGIFPNTQQNVF

-475 TDITITKKFGISF
+475 TDISITKKFGISF
-488 DMRYQLRD
+488 DIRYQLRD
-496 MEALNSQEDLYKQL
+496 MDALNNQEDIYKQL
-510 IVADPTMVAY
+510 IQADPTMVAY

-538 PLYEGGRKLTN
+538 PLYEGGQKYTN

-554 GIFKLDYEFIE
+554 GIFKLDYEIID
-565 GLKFTGIANVR
+565 GLKFTGIANVK
-576 YTFQNEESRARKTF
+576 YTFKNEESRARKVF
-590 YKNYFTGEEFEN
+590 YKNYFTQEVFEN
-602 GQNTFTDRRDYNAY
+602 GENSFSDRRDYNAY

-629 GVHTLDILAGY
+629 GIHNLDILAGY
-640 QQESENTDWLKGARS
+640 QQESENSDWLKGARS
-655 GYPTDILW
+655 GYPTDIIW

-668 PKDNWSNDGD
+668 PKDNWSNDGN

-697 KFILS
+697 KYILS
-702 VSMRSDA
+702 LSMRSDA

-716 SRWSTFPSVAG
+716 SRWSTFPSVAA
-727 AWRLSQES
+727 AWRISQES
-735 FMEGTRSFLDD
+735 FMKGIRSWLDD
-746 LKVRVSWGQTGS
+746 LKIRASWGQTGS

-772 TGGLILNNVYQQ
+772 TGGLILNNTYQQ
-784 TASLKTIGNTDLTWE
+784 IASLKTIGNQELTWE
-799 HTDMLNFGLDVKML
+799 HSDMLNFGLDVKVL
-813 NSRLNFTGDYY
+813 NSRLNFTGEYY

-835 PVPLEYGFGKPNMNI
+835 PVPLEYGFGKPNMNV
-850 GEVRNKGWELTLSWN
+850 GEVRNKGWELSLSWN

-876 GNLSDNRNEVI
+876 GNLSDNRNEVV

-901 TEVGLPYNS
+901 TEVGLPFNS

-949 DKIDANDRVVIGD
+949 NKIDANDRVVIGD

-1018 PENTGAR
+1018 PENTGAK

-1064 REILRSAGFDR
+1064 REILRPAGFDR

-1095 DPESDK
+1095 DPESEK

>member
-1 MEKYALSIFLFQRKH
+1 MEKYALSIFLYQRKH
-16 FKKFFNVMR
+16 LKKFLNIMR
-25 ISILFLFVSIL
+25 ISTLLLFVCIF

-41 NVNSQTAKVNI
+41 DLSSQTAKVNI
-52 TSARMTIGTFI
+52 ANTRMTIGDFI
-63 RQVEKETGYM
+63 KQVEKETGYM
-73 FVYNKEEIDANKTI
+73 FVYNKGEIDANRTV
-87 SLKKGKNTVVDCL
+87 SLKKGNNTVGDCL
-100 NTIFDGSGV
+100 NRIFDGTGV

-123 AQETAISQQ
+123 SQTQAAVSQQ
-132 AGKVVKG
+132 SGKLVKG
-139 IVTDETGLSV
+139 AVTDESGLSV
-149 IGANIFVK
+149 IGANVFIK
-157 GTNLGTITDMEGN
+157 GTTVGTITDMEGN

-180 ILVVSYI
+180 ILVISYI

-202 AIILKED
+202 SIVLKED

-232 VTTIKAEALQ
+232 VTTIKSDVLQ
-242 NRPVQTIGEALQGQI
+242 NRPVQTVGEALQGQI

-263 SKGAPG
+263 AKGAPG
-269 ESPSLQL
+269 ESPKLQL
-276 RGSSMLKSST
+276 RGSSVLKSDNS
-286 AETDKE
+286 
-292 TLPRLRSETSGPL
+292 SEPL

-325 INVLKDAASAAIYGS
+325 INVLKDAASSAIYGS

-371 PMYMPKSISSAEY
+371 PMYMPQSISSAEY

-396 RAPVY
+396 RAPIY
-401 SDEDIAMFANGTD
+401 TDEDISKFANGTD

-429 NSVTTRHGLEASGGT
+429 NSVATRHGLEASGGT

-457 QTGVFPNTQQNVF
+457 QTGIFPNTQQNVF

-475 TDITITKKFGISF
+475 TDISITKKFGISF
-488 DMRYQLRD
+488 DIRYQLRD
-496 MEALNSQEDLYKQL
+496 MDALNNQEDIYKQL
-510 IVADPTMVAY
+510 IQADPTMVAY

-538 PLYEGGRKLTN
+538 PLYEGGQKYTN

-554 GIFKLDYEFIE
+554 GIFKLDYEIID
-565 GLKFTGIANVR
+565 GLKFTGIANVK
-576 YTFQNEESRARKTF
+576 YTFKNEESRARKVF
-590 YKNYFTGEEFEN
+590 YKNYFTQEVFEN
-602 GQNTFTDRRDYNAY
+602 GENSFSDRRDYNAY

-629 GVHTLDILAGY
+629 GIHNLDILAGY
-640 QQESENTDWLKGARS
+640 QQESENSDWLKGARS
-655 GYPTDILW
+655 GYPTDIIW

-668 PKDNWSNDGD
+668 PKDNWSNDGN

-697 KFILS
+697 EYILS
-702 VSMRSDA
+702 LSMRSDA

-716 SRWSTFPSVAG
+716 SRWSTFPSAAA
-727 AWRLSQES
+727 AWRISQES
-735 FMEGTRSFLDD
+735 FMKGIRSWLDD
-746 LKVRVSWGQTGS
+746 LKIRASWGQTGS

-772 TGGLILNNVYQQ
+772 TGGLILNNTYQQ
-784 TASLKTIGNTDLTWE
+784 IASLKTIGNQELTWE
-799 HTDMLNFGLDVKML
+799 HSDMLNFGLDVKVL
-813 NSRLNFTGDYY
+813 NSRLNFTGEYY

-835 PVPLEYGFGKPNMNI
+835 PVPLEYGFGKPNMNV
-850 GEVRNKGWELTLSWN
+850 GEVRNKGWELSLSWN

-876 GNLSDNRNEVI
+876 GNLSDNRNEVVV
-887 DLGDTGPWKGSNTY
+887 LGDTGPWIGSNTY
-901 TEVGLPYNS
+901 TEVGLPFNS

-1018 PENTGAR
+1018 PENTGAK

-1064 REILRSAGFDR
+1064 REILRPAGFDR

-1095 DPESDK
+1095 DPESEK

>member
-1 MEKYALSIFLFQRKH
+1 MEKYALSIFLYQRKH
-16 FKKFFNVMR
+16 LKKFLNIMR
-25 ISILFLFVSIL
+25 ISTLLLFVCIF

-41 NVNSQTAKVNI
+41 DLSSQTAKVNI
-52 TSARMTIGTFI
+52 ANTRMTIGDFI
-63 RQVEKETGYM
+63 KQVEKETGYM
-73 FVYNKEEIDANKTI
+73 FVYNKGEIDANRTV
-87 SLKKGKNTVVDCL
+87 SLKKGNNTVGDCL
-100 NTIFDGSGV
+100 NRIFDGTGV

-123 AQETAISQQ
+123 SQTQAAVSQQ
-132 AGKVVKG
+132 SGKLVKG
-139 IVTDETGLSV
+139 AVTDESGLSV
-149 IGANIFVK
+149 IGANVFIK
-157 GTNLGTITDMEGN
+157 GTTVGTITDMEGN

-180 ILVVSYI
+180 ILVISYI

-202 AIILKED
+202 SIVLKED

-232 VTTIKAEALQ
+232 VTTIKSDVLQ
-242 NRPVQTIGEALQGQI
+242 NRPVQTVGEALQGQI

-263 SKGAPG
+263 AKGAPG
-269 ESPSLQL
+269 ESPKLQL
-276 RGSSMLKSST
+276 RGSSVLKSDNS
-286 AETDKE
+286 
-292 TLPRLRSETSGPL
+292 SEPL

-325 INVLKDAASAAIYGS
+325 INVLKDAASSAIYGS

-371 PMYMPKSISSAEY
+371 PMYMPQSISSAEY

-396 RAPVY
+396 RAPIY
-401 SDEDIAMFANGTD
+401 TDEDISKFANGTD

-429 NSVTTRHGLEASGGT
+429 NSVATRHGLEASGGT

-457 QTGVFPNTQQNVF
+457 QTGIFPNTQQNVF

-475 TDITITKKFGISF
+475 TDISITKKFGISF
-488 DMRYQLRD
+488 DIRYQLRD
-496 MEALNSQEDLYKQL
+496 MDALNNQEDIYKQL
-510 IVADPTMVAY
+510 IQADPTMVAY

-538 PLYEGGRKLTN
+538 PLYEGGQKYTN

-554 GIFKLDYEFIE
+554 GIFKLDYEIID
-565 GLKFTGIANVR
+565 GLKFTGIANVK
-576 YTFQNEESRARKTF
+576 YTFKNEESRARKVF
-590 YKNYFTGEEFEN
+590 YKNYFTQEVFEN
-602 GQNTFTDRRDYNAY
+602 GENSFSDRRDYNAY

-629 GVHTLDILAGY
+629 GIHNLDILAGY
-640 QQESENTDWLKGARS
+640 QQESENSDWLKGARS
-655 GYPTDILW
+655 GYPTDIIW

-668 PKDNWSNDGD
+668 PKDNWSNDGN

-697 KFILS
+697 KYILS
-702 VSMRSDA
+702 LSMRSDA

-716 SRWSTFPSVAG
+716 SRWSTFPSVAA
-727 AWRLSQES
+727 AWRISQES
-735 FMEGTRSFLDD
+735 FMKGIRSWLDD
-746 LKVRVSWGQTGS
+746 LKIRASWGQTGS

-772 TGGLILNNVYQQ
+772 TGGLILNNTYQQ
-784 TASLKTIGNTDLTWE
+784 IASLKTIGNQELTWE
-799 HTDMLNFGLDVKML
+799 HSDMLNFGLDVKML
-813 NSRLNFTGDYY
+813 NSRLNFTGEYY

-835 PVPLEYGFGKPNMNI
+835 PVPLEYGFGKPNMNV
-850 GEVRNKGWELTLSWN
+850 GEVRNKGWELSLSWN

-876 GNLSDNRNEVI
+876 GKLSDNRNEVV

-901 TEVGLPYNS
+901 TEVGLPFNS

-1018 PENTGAR
+1018 PENTGAK

-1064 REILRSAGFDR
+1064 REILRPAGFDR

-1095 DPESDK
+1095 DPESEK

>member
-1 MEKYALSIFLFQRKH
+1 MEKYALSIFLYQRKH
-16 FKKFFNVMR
+16 LKKFLNIMR
-25 ISILFLFVSIL
+25 ISTLLLCVCLF

-41 NVNSQTAKVNI
+41 VLRSLTARGH
-52 TSARMTIGTFI
+52 SAHTRMTIGDFI
-63 RQVEKETGYM
+63 KQVEKETGYM
-73 FVYNKEEIDANKTI
+73 FVYNKGEIDANRTV
-87 SLKKGKNTVVDCL
+87 SLKKGNNTVGDCL
-100 NTIFDGSGV
+100 NRIFDGTGV

-123 AQETAISQQ
+123 SQTQAAVSQQ
-132 AGKVVKG
+132 SGKLVKG
-139 IVTDETGLSV
+139 AVTDESGLSV
-149 IGANIFVK
+149 IGANVFIK
-157 GTNLGTITDMEGN
+157 GTTVGTITDMEGN

-180 ILVVSYI
+180 ILVISYI

-202 AIILKED
+202 SIVLKED

-232 VTTIKAEALQ
+232 VTTIKSDVLQ
-242 NRPVQTIGEALQGQI
+242 NRPVQTVGEALQGQI

-263 SKGAPG
+263 AKGAPG
-269 ESPSLQL
+269 ESPKLQL
-276 RGSSMLKSST
+276 RGSSVLKSDNS
-286 AETDKE
+286 
-292 TLPRLRSETSGPL
+292 SEPL

-325 INVLKDAASAAIYGS
+325 INVLKDAASSAIYGS

-371 PMYMPKSISSAEY
+371 PMYMPQSISSAEY

-396 RAPVY
+396 RAPIY
-401 SDEDIAMFANGTD
+401 TDEDISKFANGTD

-457 QTGVFPNTQQNVF
+457 QTGIFPNTQQNVF

-475 TDITITKKFGISF
+475 TDISITKKFGISF
-488 DMRYQLRD
+488 DIRYQLRD
-496 MEALNSQEDLYKQL
+496 MDALNNQEDIYKQL
-510 IVADPTMVAY
+510 IQADPTMVAY

-538 PLYEGGRKLTN
+538 PLYEGGQKYTN

-554 GIFKLDYEFIE
+554 GIFKLDYEIID
-565 GLKFTGIANVR
+565 GLKFTGIANVK
-576 YTFQNEESRARKTF
+576 YTFKNEESRARKVF
-590 YKNYFTGEEFEN
+590 YKNYFTQEVFEN
-602 GQNTFTDRRDYNAY
+602 GENSFSDRRDYNAY

-629 GVHTLDILAGY
+629 GIHNLDILAGY
-640 QQESENTDWLKGARS
+640 QQESENSDWLKGARS
-655 GYPTDILW
+655 GYPTDIIW

-668 PKDNWSNDGD
+668 PKDNWSNDGN

-697 KFILS
+697 KYILS
-702 VSMRSDA
+702 LSMRSDA

-716 SRWSTFPSVAG
+716 SRWSTFPSVAA
-727 AWRLSQES
+727 AWRISQES
-735 FMEGTRSFLDD
+735 FMKGIRSWLDD
-746 LKVRVSWGQTGS
+746 LKIRASWGQTGS

-772 TGGLILNNVYQQ
+772 TGGLILNNTYQQ
-784 TASLKTIGNTDLTWE
+784 IASLKTIGNQELTWE
-799 HTDMLNFGLDVKML
+799 HSDMLNLGLDVKVL
-813 NSRLNFTGDYY
+813 NSRLNFTGEYY

-835 PVPLEYGFGKPNMNI
+835 PVPLEYGFGKPNMNV
-850 GEVRNKGWELTLSWN
+850 GEVRNKGWELSLSWD

-887 DLGDTGPWKGSNTY
+887 DLGGTGPWKGSNTY
-901 TEVGLPYNS
+901 TDVGLPFNS

-949 DKIDANDRVVIGD
+949 NKIDANDRVVIGD

-1018 PENTGAR
+1018 PENTGAK

-1064 REILRSAGFDR
+1064 REILRPAGFDR

-1095 DPESDK
+1095 DPESEK

>member
-1 MEKYALSIFLFQRKH
+1 MEKYALSIFLYQRKH
-16 FKKFFNVMR
+16 LKKFLNIMR
-25 ISILFLFVSIL
+25 ISTLLLFVCIF

-41 NVNSQTAKVNI
+41 DLSSQTAKVNI
-52 TSARMTIGTFI
+52 ANTRMTIGDFI
-63 RQVEKETGYM
+63 KQVEKETGYM
-73 FVYNKEEIDANKTI
+73 FVYNKGEIDANRTV
-87 SLKKGKNTVVDCL
+87 SLKKGNNTVGDCL
-100 NTIFDGSGV
+100 NRIFDGTGV

-123 AQETAISQQ
+123 SQTQAAVSQQ
-132 AGKVVKG
+132 SGKLVKG
-139 IVTDETGLSV
+139 AVTDESGLSV
-149 IGANIFVK
+149 IGANVFIK
-157 GTNLGTITDMEGN
+157 GTTVGTITDMEGN

-180 ILVVSYI
+180 ILVISYI

-202 AIILKED
+202 SIVLKED

-232 VTTIKAEALQ
+232 VTTIKSDVLQ
-242 NRPVQTIGEALQGQI
+242 NRPVQTVGEALQGQI

-263 SKGAPG
+263 AKGAPG
-269 ESPSLQL
+269 ESPKLQL
-276 RGSSMLKSST
+276 RGSSVLKSDNS
-286 AETDKE
+286 
-292 TLPRLRSETSGPL
+292 SEPL

-325 INVLKDAASAAIYGS
+325 INVLKDAASSAIYGS

-371 PMYMPKSISSAEY
+371 PMYMPQSISSAEY

-396 RAPVY
+396 RAPIY
-401 SDEDIAMFANGTD
+401 TDEDISKFANGTD

-429 NSVTTRHGLEASGGT
+429 NSVATRHGLEASGGT

-457 QTGVFPNTQQNVF
+457 QTGIFPNTQQNVF

-475 TDITITKKFGISF
+475 TDIWITKKFGISF
-488 DMRYQLRD
+488 DIRYQLRD
-496 MEALNSQEDLYKQL
+496 MDALNNQEDIYKQL
-510 IVADPTMVAY
+510 IQADPTMVAY

-538 PLYEGGRKLTN
+538 PLYEGGQKYTN

-554 GIFKLDYEFIE
+554 GIFKLDYEIID
-565 GLKFTGIANVR
+565 GLKFTGIANVK
-576 YTFQNEESRARKTF
+576 YTFKNEESRARKVF
-590 YKNYFTGEEFEN
+590 YKNYFTQEVFEN
-602 GQNTFTDRRDYNAY
+602 GENSFSDRRDYNAY

-629 GVHTLDILAGY
+629 GIHNLDILAGY
-640 QQESENTDWLKGARS
+640 QQESENSDWLKGARS
-655 GYPTDILW
+655 GYPTDIIW

-668 PKDNWSNDGD
+668 PKDNWSNDGN

-697 KFILS
+697 KYILS
-702 VSMRSDA
+702 LSMRSDA

-716 SRWSTFPSVAG
+716 SRWSTFPSVAA
-727 AWRLSQES
+727 AWRISQES
-735 FMEGTRSFLDD
+735 FMKGIRSWLDD
-746 LKVRVSWGQTGS
+746 LKIRASWGQTGS

-772 TGGLILNNVYQQ
+772 TGGLILNNTYQQ
-784 TASLKTIGNTDLTWE
+784 IASLKTIGNQELTWE
-799 HTDMLNFGLDVKML
+799 HSDMLNFGLDVKVL
-813 NSRLNFTGDYY
+813 NSRLNFTGEYY

-835 PVPLEYGFGKPNMNI
+835 PVPLEYGFGKPNMNV
-850 GEVRNKGWELTLSWN
+850 GEVRNKGWELSLSWN

-876 GNLSDNRNEVI
+876 GNLSDNRNEVV

-901 TEVGLPYNS
+901 TEVGLPFNS

-1018 PENTGAR
+1018 PENTGAK

-1064 REILRSAGFDR
+1064 REILRPAGFDR

-1095 DPESDK
+1095 DPESEK

>member
-1 MEKYALSIFLFQRKH
+1 
-16 FKKFFNVMR
+16 MR
-25 ISILFLFVSIL
+25 ISTLLLFVCIF

-41 NVNSQTAKVNI
+41 DLSSQTAKVNI
-52 TSARMTIGTFI
+52 ANTRMTIGDFI
-63 RQVEKETGYM
+63 KQVEKETGYM
-73 FVYNKEEIDANKTI
+73 FVYNKGEIDANRTV
-87 SLKKGKNTVVDCL
+87 SLKKGNNTVGDCL
-100 NTIFDGSGV
+100 NRIFDGTGV

-123 AQETAISQQ
+123 SQTQAAVSQQ
-132 AGKVVKG
+132 SGKLVKG
-139 IVTDETGLSV
+139 AVTDESGLSV
-149 IGANIFVK
+149 IGANVFIK
-157 GTNLGTITDMEGN
+157 GTTVGTITDMEGN

-180 ILVVSYI
+180 ILVISYI

-202 AIILKED
+202 SIVLKED

-232 VTTIKAEALQ
+232 VTTIKSDVLQ
-242 NRPVQTIGEALQGQI
+242 NRPVQTVGEALQGQI

-263 SKGAPG
+263 AKGAPG
-269 ESPSLQL
+269 ESPKLQL
-276 RGSSMLKSST
+276 RGSSVLKSDNS
-286 AETDKE
+286 
-292 TLPRLRSETSGPL
+292 SEPL

-325 INVLKDAASAAIYGS
+325 INVLKDAASSAIYGS

-371 PMYMPKSISSAEY
+371 PMYMPQSISSAEY

-396 RAPVY
+396 RAPIY
-401 SDEDIAMFANGTD
+401 TDEDISKFANGTD

-457 QTGVFPNTQQNVF
+457 QTGIFPNTQQNVF

-475 TDITITKKFGISF
+475 TDISITKKFGISF
-488 DMRYQLRD
+488 DIRYQLRD
-496 MEALNSQEDLYKQL
+496 MDALNNQEDIYKQL
-510 IVADPTMVAY
+510 IQADPTMVAY

-538 PLYEGGRKLTN
+538 PLYEGGQKYTN

-554 GIFKLDYEFIE
+554 GIFKLDYEIID
-565 GLKFTGIANVR
+565 GLKFTGIANVK
-576 YTFQNEESRARKTF
+576 YTFKNEESRARKVF
-590 YKNYFTGEEFEN
+590 YKNYFTQEVFEN
-602 GQNTFTDRRDYNAY
+602 GENSFSDRRDYNAY

-629 GVHTLDILAGY
+629 GIHNLDILAGY
-640 QQESENTDWLKGARS
+640 QQESENSDWLKGARS
-655 GYPTDILW
+655 GYPTDIIW

-668 PKDNWSNDGD
+668 PKDNWSNDGN

-697 KFILS
+697 KYILS
-702 VSMRSDA
+702 LSMRSDA

-716 SRWSTFPSVAG
+716 SRWSTFPSVAA
-727 AWRLSQES
+727 AWRISQES
-735 FMEGTRSFLDD
+735 FMKGIRSWLDD
-746 LKVRVSWGQTGS
+746 LKIRASWGQTGS

-772 TGGLILNNVYQQ
+772 TGGLILNNTYQQ
-784 TASLKTIGNTDLTWE
+784 IASLKTIGNQELTWE
-799 HTDMLNFGLDVKML
+799 HSDMLNFGLDVKVL
-813 NSRLNFTGDYY
+813 NSRLNFTGEYY

-835 PVPLEYGFGKPNMNI
+835 PVPLEYGFGKPNMNV
-850 GEVRNKGWELTLSWN
+850 GEVRNKGWELSLSWN

-887 DLGDTGPWKGSNTY
+887 DLGGTGPWKGSNTY
-901 TEVGLPYNS
+901 TDVGLPFNS

-949 DKIDANDRVVIGD
+949 NKIDANDRVVIGD

-1018 PENTGAR
+1018 PENTGAK

-1064 REILRSAGFDR
+1064 REILRPAGFDR

-1095 DPESDK
+1095 DPESEK

>member
-1 MEKYALSIFLFQRKH
+1 MEKYALSIFLYQRKH
-16 FKKFFNVMR
+16 LKKFLNIMR
-25 ISILFLFVSIL
+25 ISTLLLFVCIF

-41 NVNSQTAKVNI
+41 DLSSQTAKVNI
-52 TSARMTIGTFI
+52 ANTRMTIGDFI
-63 RQVEKETGYM
+63 KQVEKETGYM
-73 FVYNKEEIDANKTI
+73 FVYNKGEIDANRTV
-87 SLKKGKNTVVDCL
+87 SLKKGNNTVGDCL
-100 NTIFDGSGV
+100 NRIFDGTGV

-123 AQETAISQQ
+123 SQTQAAVSQQ
-132 AGKVVKG
+132 SGKLVKG
-139 IVTDETGLSV
+139 AVTDESGLSV
-149 IGANIFVK
+149 IGANVFIK
-157 GTNLGTITDMEGN
+157 GTTVGTITDMEGN

-180 ILVVSYI
+180 ILVISYI

-202 AIILKED
+202 SIVLKED

-232 VTTIKAEALQ
+232 VTTIKSDVLQ
-242 NRPVQTIGEALQGQI
+242 NRPVQTVGEALQGQI

-263 SKGAPG
+263 AKGAPG
-269 ESPSLQL
+269 ESPKLQL
-276 RGSSMLKSST
+276 RGSSVLKSDNS
-286 AETDKE
+286 
-292 TLPRLRSETSGPL
+292 SEPL

-325 INVLKDAASAAIYGS
+325 INVLKDAASSAIYGS

-371 PMYMPKSISSAEY
+371 PMYMPQSISSAEY

-396 RAPVY
+396 RAPIY
-401 SDEDIAMFANGTD
+401 TDEDISKFANGTD

-457 QTGVFPNTQQNVF
+457 QTGIFPNTQQNVF

-475 TDITITKKFGISF
+475 TDISITKKFGISF
-488 DMRYQLRD
+488 DIRYQLRD
-496 MEALNSQEDLYKQL
+496 MDALNNQEDIYKQL
-510 IVADPTMVAY
+510 IQADPTMVAY

-538 PLYEGGRKLTN
+538 PLYEGGQKYTN

-554 GIFKLDYEFIE
+554 GIFKLDYEIID
-565 GLKFTGIANVR
+565 GLKFTGIANVK
-576 YTFQNEESRARKTF
+576 YTFKNEESRARKVF
-590 YKNYFTGEEFEN
+590 YKNYFTQEVFEN
-602 GQNTFTDRRDYNAY
+602 GENSFSDRRDYNAY

-629 GVHTLDILAGY
+629 GIHNLDILAGY
-640 QQESENTDWLKGARS
+640 QQESENSDWLKGARS
-655 GYPTDILW
+655 GYPTDIIW

-668 PKDNWSNDGD
+668 PKDNWSNDGN

-697 KFILS
+697 KYILS
-702 VSMRSDA
+702 LSMRSDA

-716 SRWSTFPSVAG
+716 SRWSTFPSVAA
-727 AWRLSQES
+727 AWRISQES
-735 FMEGTRSFLDD
+735 FMKGIRSWLDD
-746 LKVRVSWGQTGS
+746 LKIRASWGQTGS

-772 TGGLILNNVYQQ
+772 TGGLILNNTYQQ
-784 TASLKTIGNTDLTWE
+784 IASLKTIGNQELTWE
-799 HTDMLNFGLDVKML
+799 HSDMLNLGLDVKVL
-813 NSRLNFTGDYY
+813 NSRLNFTGEYY

-835 PVPLEYGFGKPNMNI
+835 PVPLEYGFGKPNMNV
-850 GEVRNKGWELTLSWN
+850 GEVRNKGWELSLSWN

-876 GNLSDNRNEVI
+876 GNLSDNRNEVV

-901 TEVGLPYNS
+901 KEVGLPFNS

-1018 PENTGAR
+1018 PENTGAK

-1064 REILRSAGFDR
+1064 REILRPAGFDR

-1095 DPESDK
+1095 DPESEK

>member
-1 MEKYALSIFLFQRKH
+1 MEKYALSIFLYQRKH
-16 FKKFFNVMR
+16 LKKFLNIMR
-25 ISILFLFVSIL
+25 ISTLLLFVCIF

-41 NVNSQTAKVNI
+41 DLSSQTAKVNI
-52 TSARMTIGTFI
+52 ANTRMTIGDFI
-63 RQVEKETGYM
+63 KQVEKETGYM
-73 FVYNKEEIDANKTI
+73 FVYNKGEIDANRTV
-87 SLKKGKNTVVDCL
+87 SLKKGNNTVGDCL
-100 NTIFDGSGV
+100 NRIFDGTGV

-123 AQETAISQQ
+123 SQTQAAVSQQ
-132 AGKVVKG
+132 SGKLVKG
-139 IVTDETGLSV
+139 AVTDESGLSV
-149 IGANIFVK
+149 IGANVFIK
-157 GTNLGTITDMEGN
+157 GTTVGTITDMEGN

-180 ILVVSYI
+180 ILVISYI

-202 AIILKED
+202 SIVLKED

-232 VTTIKAEALQ
+232 VTTIKSDVLQ
-242 NRPVQTIGEALQGQI
+242 NRPVQTVGEALQGQI

-263 SKGAPG
+263 AKGAPG
-269 ESPSLQL
+269 ESPKLQL
-276 RGSSMLKSST
+276 RGSSVLKSDNS
-286 AETDKE
+286 
-292 TLPRLRSETSGPL
+292 SEPL

-325 INVLKDAASAAIYGS
+325 INVLKDAASSAIYGS

-371 PMYMPKSISSAEY
+371 PMYMPQSISSAEY

-396 RAPVY
+396 RAPIY
-401 SDEDIAMFANGTD
+401 TDEDISKFANGTD

-444 EKVRYLVSAGVDH
+444 EKVRYLVSAGIDH
-457 QTGVFPNTQQNVF
+457 QTGIFPNTQQNVF

-475 TDITITKKFGISF
+475 TDISITKKFGISF
-488 DMRYQLRD
+488 DIRYQLRD
-496 MEALNSQEDLYKQL
+496 MDALNNQEDIYKQL
-510 IVADPTMVAY
+510 IQADPTMVAY

-538 PLYEGGRKLTN
+538 PLYEGGQKYTN

-554 GIFKLDYEFIE
+554 GIFKLDYEIID
-565 GLKFTGIANVR
+565 GLKFTGIANVK
-576 YTFQNEESRARKTF
+576 YTFKNEESRARKVF
-590 YKNYFTGEEFEN
+590 YKNYFTQEVFEN
-602 GQNTFTDRRDYNAY
+602 GENSFSDRRDYNAY

-629 GVHTLDILAGY
+629 GIHNLDILAGY
-640 QQESENTDWLKGARS
+640 QQESENSDWLKGARS
-655 GYPTDILW
+655 GYPTDIIW

-668 PKDNWSNDGD
+668 PKDNWSNDGN

-697 KFILS
+697 KYILS
-702 VSMRSDA
+702 LSMRSDA

-716 SRWSTFPSVAG
+716 SRWSTFPSVAA
-727 AWRLSQES
+727 AWRISQES
-735 FMEGTRSFLDD
+735 FMKGIRSWLDD
-746 LKVRVSWGQTGS
+746 LKIRASWGQTGS

-772 TGGLILNNVYQQ
+772 TGGLILNNTYQQ
-784 TASLKTIGNTDLTWE
+784 IASLKTIGNQELTWE
-799 HTDMLNFGLDVKML
+799 HSDMLNLGLDVKVL
-813 NSRLNFTGDYY
+813 NSRLNFTGEYY

-835 PVPLEYGFGKPNMNI
+835 PVPLEYGFGKPNMNV
-850 GEVRNKGWELTLSWN
+850 GEVRNKGWELSLSWN

-876 GNLSDNRNEVI
+876 GNLSDNRNEVV

-901 TEVGLPYNS
+901 TEVGLPFNS

-949 DKIDANDRVVIGD
+949 NKIDANDRVVIGD

-1018 PENTGAR
+1018 PENTGAK

-1049 GYFRMKNLQIGYTIP
+1049 RYFRMKNLQIGYTIP
-1064 REILRSAGFDR
+1064 REILRPAGFDR

-1095 DPESDK
+1095 DPESEK

>member
-1 MEKYALSIFLFQRKH
+1 MEKYALSIFLYQRKH
-16 FKKFFNVMR
+16 LKKFLNIMR
-25 ISILFLFVSIL
+25 ISTLLLFVCIF

-41 NVNSQTAKVNI
+41 DLSSQTAKVNI
-52 TSARMTIGTFI
+52 ANTRMTIGDFI
-63 RQVEKETGYM
+63 KQVEKETGYM
-73 FVYNKEEIDANKTI
+73 FVYNKGEIDANRTV
-87 SLKKGKNTVVDCL
+87 SLKKGNNTVGDCL
-100 NTIFDGSGV
+100 NRIFDGTGV

-123 AQETAISQQ
+123 SQTQAAVSQQ
-132 AGKVVKG
+132 SGKLVKG
-139 IVTDETGLSV
+139 AVTDESGLSV
-149 IGANIFVK
+149 IGANVFIK
-157 GTNLGTITDMEGN
+157 GTTVGTITDMEGN

-180 ILVVSYI
+180 ILVISYI

-202 AIILKED
+202 SIVLKED

-232 VTTIKAEALQ
+232 VTTIKSDVLQ
-242 NRPVQTIGEALQGQI
+242 NRPVQTVGEALQGQI

-263 SKGAPG
+263 AKGAPG
-269 ESPSLQL
+269 ESPKLQL
-276 RGSSMLKSST
+276 RGSSVLKSDNS
-286 AETDKE
+286 
-292 TLPRLRSETSGPL
+292 SEPL

-325 INVLKDAASAAIYGS
+325 INVLKDAASSAIYGS

-371 PMYMPKSISSAEY
+371 PMYMPQSISSAEY

-396 RAPVY
+396 RAPIY
-401 SDEDIAMFANGTD
+401 TDEDISKFANGTD

-457 QTGVFPNTQQNVF
+457 QTGIFPNTQQNVF

-475 TDITITKKFGISF
+475 TDISITKKFGISF
-488 DMRYQLRD
+488 DIRYQLRD
-496 MEALNSQEDLYKQL
+496 MDALNNQEDIYKQL
-510 IVADPTMVAY
+510 IQADPTMVAY

-538 PLYEGGRKLTN
+538 PLYEGGQKYTN

-554 GIFKLDYEFIE
+554 GIFKLDYEIID
-565 GLKFTGIANVR
+565 GLKFTGIANVK
-576 YTFQNEESRARKTF
+576 YTFKNEESRARKVF
-590 YKNYFTGEEFEN
+590 YKNYFTQEVFEN
-602 GQNTFTDRRDYNAY
+602 GENSFSDRRDYNAY

-629 GVHTLDILAGY
+629 GIHNLDILAGY
-640 QQESENTDWLKGARS
+640 QQESENSDWLKGARS
-655 GYPTDILW
+655 GYPTDIIW

-668 PKDNWSNDGD
+668 PKDNWSNDGN

-697 KFILS
+697 KYILS
-702 VSMRSDA
+702 LSMRSDA

-716 SRWSTFPSVAG
+716 SRWSTFPSVAA
-727 AWRLSQES
+727 AWRISQES
-735 FMEGTRSFLDD
+735 FMKGTRSWLDD
-746 LKVRVSWGQTGS
+746 LKIRASWGQTGS

-772 TGGLILNNVYQQ
+772 TGGLILNNTYQQ
-784 TASLKTIGNTDLTWE
+784 IASLKTIGNQELTWE
-799 HTDMLNFGLDVKML
+799 HSDMLNFGLDVKVL
-813 NSRLNFTGDYY
+813 NSRLNFTGEYY

-835 PVPLEYGFGKPNMNI
+835 PVPLEYGFGKPNMNV
-850 GEVRNKGWELTLSWN
+850 GEVRNKGWELSLSWN

-876 GNLSDNRNEVI
+876 GNLSDNRNEVV

-901 TEVGLPYNS
+901 TEVGLPFNS

-949 DKIDANDRVVIGD
+949 DKIDANDHVVIGD

-1018 PENTGAR
+1018 PENTGAK

-1064 REILRSAGFDR
+1064 REILRPAGFDR

-1095 DPESDK
+1095 DPESEK